1 MVIYSPL
8 GIQILDAPVTKEA
21 IIKYAL
27 MGDYYIELPFNQ
39 LQYIQIPQGS
49 YILYKGRKF
58 EIMATVYPEFDNKT
72 GGYKYTLKFEA
83 QQNHMKRFVC
93 FWLGGDNPEAVFHN
107 TTDLESFGA
116 LIVANMNKHLGVE
129 TWSVGTIDVENPKA
143 TKLVSFNGDKCWDIL
158 NTIAETFE
166 VEWWTEE
173 NGDLVSLNFGKLE
186 RGTPEEF
193 KRGDVV
199 KSIPAKKG
207 DDSSYGTRFYVFGST
222 RNLTSDYGQAPQGGE
237 TNHVSEIR
245 LRLPNGQRYIDAIPN
260 LDKSAIVEQVVFFDD
275 IYPKNTETITS
286 IETVDREIIEG
297 QTDKAYVMYCKD
309 TPFLPSDMIEGETL
323 GATFTSGS
331 LMGRDFELSIN
342 YKPETWK
349 PEDGFDKKFEI
360 IAQVETSGESQL
372 IVPNESLHPEPGD
385 TFVLTGV
392 KLPQQRIEEA
402 EEELLKA
409 GQAYAAKNSSDTDV
423 YTCETNPVYCT
434 VNDKNYNAGQAV
446 LLVDPRFGLDG
457 RLSRIQ
463 GYEKKLYNEY
473 IATYTIGDNTP
484 YSRIGS
490 IESDVKATLYSQ
502 RIGVTDSGAAI
513 YLITRYDST
522 AAEDYNAYSAK
533 RALWQFAN
541 KQFPDT
547 FKGKM
552 TFEDG
557 AQFGD
562 FATGITGIGGLI
574 DKKGNAEM
582 QSLKLRGFLEVP
594 ELRYNRVDITM
605 GDTWFAPSAGIIE
618 SVDTEAKTITLKLEE
633 GEIGSPRVGDICMGI
648 FHSSES
654 SDNATEDYD
663 DSKGNRRFAGF
674 ATCYFRI
681 TEELDTTTYK
691 TFKYQLR
698 PVSAAYPKQYH
709 PAPSMTFVG
718 YGSFSNEARQ
728 TSRYETRTYQRYLK
742 GVSDWEFISSN
753 IAAQYGDL
761 SNLSVFGIDMK
772 GYSAYLNNIYMS
784 GVIHQFTPGGE
795 EIPTINDR
803 GKWLASETYNKN
815 DEVYHNNAKWRCLV
829 DGTKSEPS
837 TSSEAWVLL
846 MHVPLSSVVP
856 IYKQQNEKPA
866 LPTGSTVPPDGW
878 SLEYPEGGDS
888 GASTDV
894 TNIIIDADNEGDVTQ
909 DGVFY
914 KLAGKGN
921 NSTVSCKIQF
931 DAISPGA
938 TLVLDITAYSEKGYD
953 KLAVGKINVQNVNTA
968 DSDTYEAEV
977 SGNGVS
983 TTVVVTAPSAGR
995 HFVNVVYSKD
1005 SSGDA
1010 NGDYGLFR
1018 IAYNTSKT
1026 IPLWVSFGSVIDGV
1040 VQSWSDP
1047 ARISGADGRP
1057 GTDGR
1062 PGVDGTDYEWIFTR
1076 TTSETAPATPA
1087 SQDEDDYLPDGWTD
1101 DAEGPDNTHPF
1112 EWTCKRSKV
1121 NGHWGDFSTPS
1132 LWAKYSF
1139 NGEDGIDGEGVE
1151 YIFTRTKTDDPSDIP
1166 DVPRVAE
1173 YDNPPAPWTDDP
1185 MGVDDIYQ
1193 YEWVSKRIKVNGE
1206 WSAFSTPALWAKYSF
1221 DGTDGRPGVD
1231 GTDYEWIFTR
1241 TTSETAPATPASQDE
1256 DDYLPDGWT
1265 DDAEGPD
1272 NTHPFEWTCKRSK
1285 VNGHWGDFS
1294 TPSLW
1299 AKYSF
1304 NGEDG
1309 IDGEGVEYIF
1319 TRTKTDDPS
1328 DIPDVPRVA
1337 EYDNPPAPWTDDPMG
1352 VDDIYQYEWVSK
1364 RIKVNGEW
1372 SAFST
1377 PALWA
1382 KYSFD
1387 GTDGRPGDWTSYVFK
1402 KSIDKPGTP
1411 ISTKP
1416 IPDGWEDAPSG
1427 DGIWWMSKATINGST
1442 GQASALTWSDPIKVT
1457 GEDGQPGPYTD
1468 FKYASSSDD
1477 SIGPDIESNVRE
1489 PDGWYDN
1496 PPALSS
1502 GEYLWM
1508 TKAQVDANDELV
1520 EPWSDPV
1527 RISGEQGKPG
1537 DKGDPGYQGCIIR
1550 LTEWVSGV
1558 EYRNDADLE
1567 SDSLRY
1573 IDIVTVYE
1581 NNRQLKFQC
1590 RQTHTSS
1597 NSNKPSGGTTSTYWQ
1612 QLNDMVPIYTPLLF
1626 AENAVINFLQG
1637 MEFVVHNSKTDI
1649 SENTIIAGLVG
1660 GDIPLFVGSNTPDN
1674 APFRVAKDGSFT
1686 ATKANITGTIE
1697 AKEGKIGGFTLR
1709 SPSNPLIDAT
1719 LECHT
1724 FDESQRNIINGQSGD
1739 FTQRHTY
1746 VLQSGFITSRGSING
1761 SIDDR
1766 VVMSPTTEYGG
1777 WPLSK
1782 NGSYNISAS
1791 IYAQSTSLSR
1801 PSWSSNIAL
1810 MLGAGPMP
1818 SSVPQLNDGNYALC
1832 MPMGITAGLRL
1843 YNRKISSDV
1852 TLDYMDCFVTVDS
1865 DGGKRTITLPYNPQ
1879 DGQLYYIRN
1888 IGTKG
1893 VQLNGNGKR
1902 IAIHTQGAWVNSDSW
1917 TDRESRNLIYCASIG
1932 CWVMFK

>member
-309 TPFLPSDMIEGETL
+309 SPFLPSDMIEGETL

-331 LMGRDFELSIN
+331 LMGRNFELSIN

-446 LLVDPRFGLDG
+446 LLVDPRFGLNG

-728 TSRYETRTYQRYLK
+728 TSRYETRKYQRYLK

-846 MHVPLSSVVP
+846 MQVPLSSVVP
-856 IYKQQNEKPA
+856 VYKQQNEKPA

-931 DAISPGA
+931 DALSAGA
-938 TLVLDITAYSEKGYD
+938 TLVLDITAYSEEGND

-968 DSDTYEAEV
+968 NSDTYEAEV

-1221 DGTDGRPGVD
+1221 DGTDGRPG
-1231 GTDYEWIFTR
+1231 
-1241 TTSETAPATPASQDE
+1241 
-1256 DDYLPDGWT
+1256 
-1265 DDAEGPD
+1265 
-1272 NTHPFEWTCKRSK
+1272 
-1285 VNGHWGDFS
+1285 
-1294 TPSLW
+1294 
-1299 AKYSF
+1299 
-1304 NGEDG
+1304 
-1309 IDGEGVEYIF
+1309 
-1319 TRTKTDDPS
+1319 
-1328 DIPDVPRVA
+1328 
-1337 EYDNPPAPWTDDPMG
+1337 
-1352 VDDIYQYEWVSK
+1352 
-1364 RIKVNGEW
+1364 
-1372 SAFST
+1372 
-1377 PALWA
+1377 
-1382 KYSFD
+1382 
-1387 GTDGRPGDWTSYVFK
+1387 DWTSYVFK
-1402 KSIDKPGTP
+1402 KSIDKPGAP

-1457 GEDGQPGPYTD
+1457 GEDGQLGPYID

-1508 TKAQVDANDELV
+1508 TKAQIDANDELV

-1686 ATKANITGTIE
+1686 ATKANIIGRIE
-1697 AKEGKIGGFTLR
+1697 ATSGKIGNFTIDNDYWLQSSL
-1709 SPSNPLIDAT
+1709 SPSSGKDCSLFMSAARITLENIDDNYKNTFDVSAYPTSTMGAVNHSVLTVNTNRKSSQDINYYNIGIDISAEGSFGTNPLNPSTKCGNHA
-1719 LECHT
+1719 LYL
-1724 FDESQRNIINGQSGD
+1724 RKGD
-1739 FTQRHTY
+1739 
-1746 VLQSGFITSRGSING
+1746 V
-1761 SIDDR
+1761 
-1766 VVMSPTTEYGG
+1766 
-1777 WPLSK
+1777 
-1782 NGSYNISAS
+1782 
-1791 IYAQSTSLSR
+1791 
-1801 PSWSSNIAL
+1801 
-1810 MLGAGPMP
+1810 
-1818 SSVPQLNDGNYALC
+1818 C
-1832 MPMGITAGLRL
+1832 GLRL

-1852 TLDYMDCFVTVDS
+1852 TLDDMDCFVTVDS

-1893 VQLNGNGKR
+1893 VQLNGNGKQ
-1902 IAIHTQGAWVNSDSW
+1902 IALHTQGAWVNSDSW
-1917 TDRESRNLIYCASIG
+1917 TDRESRNLIYCASVG

>member
-446 LLVDPRFGLDG
+446 LLVDPRFGLNG

-681 TEELDTTTYK
+681 TEVLDTTTYK

-846 MHVPLSSVVP
+846 MQVPLSSVVP
-856 IYKQQNEKPA
+856 VYKQQNEKPA

-931 DAISPGA
+931 DALSAGA
-938 TLVLDITAYSEKGYD
+938 TLVLDITAYSEEGYD

-1010 NGDYGLFR
+1010 NSDYGLFR

-1076 TTSETAPATPA
+1076 TTSETAPATPT

-1173 YDNPPAPWTDDP
+1173 YDT
-1185 MGVDDIYQ
+1185 
-1193 YEWVSKRIKVNGE
+1193 
-1206 WSAFSTPALWAKYSF
+1206 
-1221 DGTDGRPGVD
+1221 
-1231 GTDYEWIFTR
+1231 
-1241 TTSETAPATPASQDE
+1241 
-1256 DDYLPDGWT
+1256 
-1265 DDAEGPD
+1265 
-1272 NTHPFEWTCKRSK
+1272 
-1285 VNGHWGDFS
+1285 
-1294 TPSLW
+1294 
-1299 AKYSF
+1299 
-1304 NGEDG
+1304 
-1309 IDGEGVEYIF
+1309 
-1319 TRTKTDDPS
+1319 
-1328 DIPDVPRVA
+1328 
-1337 EYDNPPAPWTDDPMG
+1337 PPAPWTDDPMG

-1402 KSIDKPGTP
+1402 KSIDKPGAP

-1457 GEDGQPGPYTD
+1457 GEDGQLGPYID

-1508 TKAQVDANDELV
+1508 TKAQIDANDELV

-1893 VQLNGNGKR
+1893 VRLNGNGKQ

-1917 TDRESRNLIYCASIG
+1917 TDRESRNLIYCASAG

>member
-846 MHVPLSSVVP
+846 MQVPLSSVVP
-856 IYKQQNEKPA
+856 VYKQQNEKPA

-931 DAISPGA
+931 DALSAGA
-938 TLVLDITAYSEKGYD
+938 TLVLDITAYSEEGYD

-1221 DGTDGRPGVD
+1221 DGTDGRPG
-1231 GTDYEWIFTR
+1231 
-1241 TTSETAPATPASQDE
+1241 
-1256 DDYLPDGWT
+1256 
-1265 DDAEGPD
+1265 
-1272 NTHPFEWTCKRSK
+1272 
-1285 VNGHWGDFS
+1285 
-1294 TPSLW
+1294 
-1299 AKYSF
+1299 
-1304 NGEDG
+1304 
-1309 IDGEGVEYIF
+1309 
-1319 TRTKTDDPS
+1319 
-1328 DIPDVPRVA
+1328 
-1337 EYDNPPAPWTDDPMG
+1337 
-1352 VDDIYQYEWVSK
+1352 
-1364 RIKVNGEW
+1364 
-1372 SAFST
+1372 
-1377 PALWA
+1377 
-1382 KYSFD
+1382 
-1387 GTDGRPGDWTSYVFK
+1387 DWTSYVFK
-1402 KSIDKPGTP
+1402 KSIDKPGAP

-1457 GEDGQPGPYTD
+1457 GEDGQLGPYID

-1508 TKAQVDANDELV
+1508 TKAQIDANDELV

-1686 ATKANITGTIE
+1686 ATKANIIGRIE
-1697 AKEGKIGGFTLR
+1697 ATSGKIGNFTIDNDYWLQSSL
-1709 SPSNPLIDAT
+1709 SPSSGKDCSLFMSAARITLENIDDNYKNTFDVSAYPTSTMGAVNHSVLTVNTNRKSSQDINYYNIGIYISAEGSFGTNPLNPSTKCGNHA
-1719 LECHT
+1719 LYL
-1724 FDESQRNIINGQSGD
+1724 RKGD
-1739 FTQRHTY
+1739 
-1746 VLQSGFITSRGSING
+1746 V
-1761 SIDDR
+1761 
-1766 VVMSPTTEYGG
+1766 
-1777 WPLSK
+1777 
-1782 NGSYNISAS
+1782 
-1791 IYAQSTSLSR
+1791 
-1801 PSWSSNIAL
+1801 
-1810 MLGAGPMP
+1810 
-1818 SSVPQLNDGNYALC
+1818 C
-1832 MPMGITAGLRL
+1832 GLRL
-1843 YNRKISSDV
+1843 YNRKISSNV
-1852 TLDYMDCFVTVDS
+1852 TLDDMDCFVMVDS

-1893 VQLNGNGKR
+1893 VQLNGNGKQ
-1902 IAIHTQGAWVNSDSW
+1902 IAIHTQGAWVYSDSW
-1917 TDRESRNLIYCASIG
+1917 TDRESRNLIYCASVG

>member
-21 IIKYAL
+21 VIKYAL
-27 MGDYYIELPFNQ
+27 MSDYYIEFPFNQ

-58 EIMATVYPEFDNKT
+58 EIMAPVYPEFDNKT

-107 TTDLESFGA
+107 TTALESFGA

-129 TWSVGTIDVENPKA
+129 NWSVGTIDIENPKA

-309 TPFLPSDMIEGETL
+309 SPFLPSDMIEGETL

-331 LMGRDFELSIN
+331 LMGRNFELSIN
-342 YKPETWK
+342 YKPETWN

-372 IVPNESLHPEPGD
+372 IIPNESLHPEPGD

-409 GQAYAAKNSSDTDV
+409 GKAYAAKNSSDTDV

-434 VNDKNYNAGQAV
+434 VNKKNYDAGQAV
-446 LLVDPRFGLDG
+446 LLVDPRFGLNG

-681 TEELDTTTYK
+681 TEELGTTTYK

-698 PVSAAYPKQYH
+698 PVSAAYTKQYH

-1221 DGTDGRPGVD
+1221 DGTDGRPG
-1231 GTDYEWIFTR
+1231 
-1241 TTSETAPATPASQDE
+1241 
-1256 DDYLPDGWT
+1256 
-1265 DDAEGPD
+1265 
-1272 NTHPFEWTCKRSK
+1272 
-1285 VNGHWGDFS
+1285 
-1294 TPSLW
+1294 
-1299 AKYSF
+1299 
-1304 NGEDG
+1304 
-1309 IDGEGVEYIF
+1309 
-1319 TRTKTDDPS
+1319 
-1328 DIPDVPRVA
+1328 
-1337 EYDNPPAPWTDDPMG
+1337 
-1352 VDDIYQYEWVSK
+1352 
-1364 RIKVNGEW
+1364 
-1372 SAFST
+1372 
-1377 PALWA
+1377 
-1382 KYSFD
+1382 
-1387 GTDGRPGDWTSYVFK
+1387 DWTSYVFK
-1402 KSIDKPGTP
+1402 KSIDKPGAP

-1442 GQASALTWSDPIKVT
+1442 RQASALTWSDPIKVT
-1457 GEDGQPGPYTD
+1457 GEDGQLGPYID

-1502 GEYLWM
+1502 GKYLWM
-1508 TKAQVDANDELV
+1508 TKAQIDANDELV

-1686 ATKANITGTIE
+1686 ATKANIIGRIE
-1697 AKEGKIGGFTLR
+1697 ATSGKIGNFTIDNDYWLQSSL
-1709 SPSNPLIDAT
+1709 SPSSGKDCSLFMSAARITLENIDDNYKNTFDVSAYPTSTMGAVNHSVLTVNTNRKSSQDINYYNIGIDISAEGSFGTNPLNPSTKCGNHA
-1719 LECHT
+1719 LYL
-1724 FDESQRNIINGQSGD
+1724 RKGD
-1739 FTQRHTY
+1739 
-1746 VLQSGFITSRGSING
+1746 V
-1761 SIDDR
+1761 
-1766 VVMSPTTEYGG
+1766 
-1777 WPLSK
+1777 
-1782 NGSYNISAS
+1782 
-1791 IYAQSTSLSR
+1791 
-1801 PSWSSNIAL
+1801 
-1810 MLGAGPMP
+1810 
-1818 SSVPQLNDGNYALC
+1818 C
-1832 MPMGITAGLRL
+1832 GLRL
-1843 YNRKISSDV
+1843 YNRKISSNV
-1852 TLDYMDCFVTVDS
+1852 TLDDMDCFVVVDS
-1865 DGGKRTITLPYNPQ
+1865 DGRKRTITLPYNPQ

-1893 VQLNGNGKR
+1893 VQLNGNGKQ

-1917 TDRESRNLIYCASIG
+1917 TDRESRNLIYCASVG

>member
-846 MHVPLSSVVP
+846 MQVPLSSVVP
-856 IYKQQNEKPA
+856 VYKQQNEKPA

-931 DAISPGA
+931 DALSAGA
-938 TLVLDITAYSEKGYD
+938 TLVLDITAYSEEGYD

-1076 TTSETAPATPA
+1076 TTSETAPATP
-1087 SQDEDDYLPDGWTD
+1087 T
-1101 DAEGPDNTHPF
+1101 
-1112 EWTCKRSKV
+1112 
-1121 NGHWGDFSTPS
+1121 
-1132 LWAKYSF
+1132 
-1139 NGEDGIDGEGVE
+1139 
-1151 YIFTRTKTDDPSDIP
+1151 
-1166 DVPRVAE
+1166 
-1173 YDNPPAPWTDDP
+1173 
-1185 MGVDDIYQ
+1185 
-1193 YEWVSKRIKVNGE
+1193 
-1206 WSAFSTPALWAKYSF
+1206 
-1221 DGTDGRPGVD
+1221 
-1231 GTDYEWIFTR
+1231 
-1241 TTSETAPATPASQDE
+1241 SQDE

-1686 ATKANITGTIE
+1686 ATKANIIGRIE
-1697 AKEGKIGGFTLR
+1697 ATSGKIGNFTIDNDYWLQSSL
-1709 SPSNPLIDAT
+1709 SPSSGKDCSLFMSAARITLENIDDNYKNTFDVSAYPTSTMGAVNHSVLTVNTNRKSSQDINYYNIGIYISAEGSFGTNPLNPSTKCGNHA
-1719 LECHT
+1719 LYL
-1724 FDESQRNIINGQSGD
+1724 RKGD
-1739 FTQRHTY
+1739 
-1746 VLQSGFITSRGSING
+1746 V
-1761 SIDDR
+1761 
-1766 VVMSPTTEYGG
+1766 
-1777 WPLSK
+1777 
-1782 NGSYNISAS
+1782 
-1791 IYAQSTSLSR
+1791 
-1801 PSWSSNIAL
+1801 
-1810 MLGAGPMP
+1810 
-1818 SSVPQLNDGNYALC
+1818 C
-1832 MPMGITAGLRL
+1832 GLRL
-1843 YNRKISSDV
+1843 YNRKISSNV
-1852 TLDYMDCFVTVDS
+1852 TLDDMDCFVTVDS

-1893 VQLNGNGKR
+1893 VQLNGNGKQ

>member
-27 MGDYYIELPFNQ
+27 MSDYYIEFPFNQ

-58 EIMATVYPEFDNKT
+58 EIMAPVYPEFDNKT

-107 TTDLESFGA
+107 TTALESFGA

-309 TPFLPSDMIEGETL
+309 SPFLPSDMIEGETL

-331 LMGRDFELSIN
+331 LMGRNFELSIN
-342 YKPETWK
+342 YKPETWN

-372 IVPNESLHPEPGD
+372 IIPNESLHPEPGD

-409 GQAYAAKNSSDTDV
+409 GKAYAAKNSSDTDV

-434 VNDKNYNAGQAV
+434 VNKKNYDAGQAV
-446 LLVDPRFGLDG
+446 LLVDPRFGLNG

-681 TEELDTTTYK
+681 TEVLDTTTYK

-846 MHVPLSSVVP
+846 MQVPLSSVVP
-856 IYKQQNEKPA
+856 VYKQQNEKPA

-931 DAISPGA
+931 DALSAGA

-1062 PGVDGTDYEWIFTR
+1062 PGLDGTDYEWIFTR

-1185 MGVDDIYQ
+1185 VGVDSEYQ
-1193 YEWVSKRIKVNGE
+1193 YEWVSKRTKVDGD
-1206 WSAFSTPALWAKYSF
+1206 WGAFSTPALWAKYSF
-1221 DGTDGRPGVD
+1221 DG
-1231 GTDYEWIFTR
+1231 I
-1241 TTSETAPATPASQDE
+1241 
-1256 DDYLPDGWT
+1256 
-1265 DDAEGPD
+1265 
-1272 NTHPFEWTCKRSK
+1272 
-1285 VNGHWGDFS
+1285 
-1294 TPSLW
+1294 
-1299 AKYSF
+1299 
-1304 NGEDG
+1304 
-1309 IDGEGVEYIF
+1309 
-1319 TRTKTDDPS
+1319 
-1328 DIPDVPRVA
+1328 
-1337 EYDNPPAPWTDDPMG
+1337 
-1352 VDDIYQYEWVSK
+1352 
-1364 RIKVNGEW
+1364 
-1372 SAFST
+1372 
-1377 PALWA
+1377 
-1382 KYSFD
+1382 
-1387 GTDGRPGDWTSYVFK
+1387 PGDWTSYVFK
-1402 KSIDKPGTP
+1402 KSIDKPGAP

-1457 GEDGQPGPYTD
+1457 GEDGQLGPYID

-1508 TKAQVDANDELV
+1508 TKAQIDANDELV

-1686 ATKANITGTIE
+1686 ATKANIIGRIE
-1697 AKEGKIGGFTLR
+1697 ATSGKIGNFTIDNDYWLQSSL
-1709 SPSNPLIDAT
+1709 SPSSGKDCSLFMSAARITLENIDDNYKNTFDVSAYPTSTMGAVNHSVLTVNTNRKSSQDINFNYYNIGIDISAEGSFGTNPLNPSTKCGNHA
-1719 LECHT
+1719 LYL
-1724 FDESQRNIINGQSGD
+1724 RKGD
-1739 FTQRHTY
+1739 
-1746 VLQSGFITSRGSING
+1746 V
-1761 SIDDR
+1761 
-1766 VVMSPTTEYGG
+1766 
-1777 WPLSK
+1777 
-1782 NGSYNISAS
+1782 
-1791 IYAQSTSLSR
+1791 
-1801 PSWSSNIAL
+1801 
-1810 MLGAGPMP
+1810 
-1818 SSVPQLNDGNYALC
+1818 C
-1832 MPMGITAGLRL
+1832 GLRL
-1843 YNRKISSDV
+1843 YNRKISSNV
-1852 TLDYMDCFVTVDS
+1852 TLDDMDCFVTVDS

-1893 VQLNGNGKR
+1893 VQLNGNGKK
-1902 IAIHTQGAWVNSDSW
+1902 IAIYTQGAWVNSDSW
-1917 TDRESRNLIYCASIG
+1917 TDRESRNLIYCASVG

>member
-309 TPFLPSDMIEGETL
+309 SPFLPSDMIEGETL

-331 LMGRDFELSIN
+331 LMGRNFELSIN

-446 LLVDPRFGLDG
+446 LLVDPRFGLNG

-728 TSRYETRTYQRYLK
+728 TSRYETRKYQRYLK

-846 MHVPLSSVVP
+846 MQVPLSSVVP
-856 IYKQQNEKPA
+856 VYKQQNEKPA

-931 DAISPGA
+931 DALSAGA
-938 TLVLDITAYSEKGYD
+938 TLVLDITAYSEEGYD

-1221 DGTDGRPGVD
+1221 DGTDGRPG
-1231 GTDYEWIFTR
+1231 
-1241 TTSETAPATPASQDE
+1241 
-1256 DDYLPDGWT
+1256 
-1265 DDAEGPD
+1265 
-1272 NTHPFEWTCKRSK
+1272 
-1285 VNGHWGDFS
+1285 
-1294 TPSLW
+1294 
-1299 AKYSF
+1299 
-1304 NGEDG
+1304 
-1309 IDGEGVEYIF
+1309 
-1319 TRTKTDDPS
+1319 
-1328 DIPDVPRVA
+1328 
-1337 EYDNPPAPWTDDPMG
+1337 
-1352 VDDIYQYEWVSK
+1352 
-1364 RIKVNGEW
+1364 
-1372 SAFST
+1372 
-1377 PALWA
+1377 
-1382 KYSFD
+1382 
-1387 GTDGRPGDWTSYVFK
+1387 DWTSYVFK
-1402 KSIDKPGTP
+1402 KSIDKPGAP

-1457 GEDGQPGPYTD
+1457 GEDGQLGPYID

-1508 TKAQVDANDELV
+1508 TKAQIDANDELV

-1686 ATKANITGTIE
+1686 ATKANIIGRIE
-1697 AKEGKIGGFTLR
+1697 ATSGKIGNFTIDNDYWLQSSL
-1709 SPSNPLIDAT
+1709 SPSSGKDCSLFMSAARITLENIDDNYKNTFDVSAYPTSTMGAVNHSVLTVNTNRKSSQDINYYNIGIAISAEGSFGTNPLNPSTKCGNHA
-1719 LECHT
+1719 LYL
-1724 FDESQRNIINGQSGD
+1724 RKGD
-1739 FTQRHTY
+1739 
-1746 VLQSGFITSRGSING
+1746 V
-1761 SIDDR
+1761 
-1766 VVMSPTTEYGG
+1766 
-1777 WPLSK
+1777 
-1782 NGSYNISAS
+1782 
-1791 IYAQSTSLSR
+1791 
-1801 PSWSSNIAL
+1801 
-1810 MLGAGPMP
+1810 
-1818 SSVPQLNDGNYALC
+1818 C
-1832 MPMGITAGLRL
+1832 GLRL

-1852 TLDYMDCFVTVDS
+1852 TLDDMDCFVTVDS

-1893 VQLNGNGKR
+1893 VQLNGNGKQ
-1902 IAIHTQGAWVNSDSW
+1902 IALHTQGAWVNSDSW
-1917 TDRESRNLIYCASIG
+1917 TDRESRNLIYCASVG

>member
-27 MGDYYIELPFNQ
+27 MSDYYIELPFNQ

-58 EIMATVYPEFDNKT
+58 EIMAPVYPEFDNKT
-72 GGYKYTLKFEA
+72 GGYKYALKFEA

-107 TTDLESFGA
+107 TTDLESFGV
-116 LIVANMNKHLGVE
+116 LIVANMNKHLDVE
-129 TWSVGTIDVENPKA
+129 NWSVGTIDVENPKA

-309 TPFLPSDMIEGETL
+309 APFLPSDMIEGETL

-372 IVPNESLHPEPGD
+372 IIPNESLHPEPGD

-446 LLVDPRFGLDG
+446 LLVDPRFGLNG

-663 DSKGNRRFAGF
+663 DSKGNRRFSGF

-698 PVSAAYPKQYH
+698 PASAAYPKQYH
-709 PAPSMTFVG
+709 PTPSMTFVG

-856 IYKQQNEKPA
+856 VYKQQNEKPA
-866 LPTGSTVPPDGW
+866 LPTGTTIPPDGW

-894 TNIIIDADNEGDVTQ
+894 TDIIIDADNEGDVAQ
-909 DGVFY
+909 DGAFY
-914 KLAGKGN
+914 KLAGKGD
-921 NSTVSCKIQF
+921 NSTASCKIQF
-931 DAISPGA
+931 DALSAGE
-938 TLVLDITAYSEKGYD
+938 TLVLDITAYSEEGYD
-953 KLAVGKINVQNVNTA
+953 RLIVGKINVQDVNKA
-968 DSDTYEAEV
+968 DSNTFEAYV

-983 TTVVVTAPSAGR
+983 STVVITAPSAGR
-995 HFVNVVYSKD
+995 HFVKVVYTKD

-1047 ARISGADGRP
+1047 ARISGTDGRP
-1057 GTDGR
+1057 GIDGK
-1062 PGVDGTDYEWIFTR
+1062 PGVDGTDYEWVFTR
-1076 TTSETAPATPA
+1076 TTSEAAPDTPT
-1087 SQDEDDYLPDGWTD
+1087 SQDEDDYIPDGWTD

-1112 EWTCKRSKV
+1112 EWTCKRIKI
-1121 NGHWGDFSTPS
+1121 NGHWGDFSAPS

-1139 NGEDGIDGEGVE
+1139 NGEDGVDGEGVE
-1151 YIFTRTKTDDPSDIP
+1151 YIFTRTETDNPDAIPS
-1166 DVPRVAE
+1166 VPTNAE

-1221 DGTDGRPGVD
+1221 DGTDGKPGVD
-1231 GTDYEWIFTR
+1231 G
-1241 TTSETAPATPASQDE
+1241 
-1256 DDYLPDGWT
+1256 
-1265 DDAEGPD
+1265 
-1272 NTHPFEWTCKRSK
+1272 K
-1285 VNGHWGDFS
+1285 
-1294 TPSLW
+1294 
-1299 AKYSF
+1299 
-1304 NGEDG
+1304 
-1309 IDGEGVEYIF
+1309 
-1319 TRTKTDDPS
+1319 
-1328 DIPDVPRVA
+1328 
-1337 EYDNPPAPWTDDPMG
+1337 
-1352 VDDIYQYEWVSK
+1352 
-1364 RIKVNGEW
+1364 
-1372 SAFST
+1372 
-1377 PALWA
+1377 
-1382 KYSFD
+1382 
-1387 GTDGRPGDWTSYVFK
+1387 PGDWTSYVFK
-1402 KSIDKPGTP
+1402 ESSEKPGAP

-1416 IPDGWEDAPSG
+1416 IPDGWVDAPTGS
-1427 DGIWWMSKATINGST
+1427 GIWWMSKATINGST

-1457 GEDGQPGPYTD
+1457 GEDGQPGPYID

-1508 TKAQVDANDELV
+1508 TKAQIDANDELV

-1527 RISGEQGKPG
+1527 RISGEDGKPG

-1567 SDSLRY
+1567 SDGLRY

-1581 NNRQLKFQC
+1581 NNQQLKFQC

-1686 ATKANITGTIE
+1686 ATKANIIGRIE
-1697 AKEGKIGGFTLR
+1697 ATSGKIGNFTIDNDYWLQSSL
-1709 SPSNPLIDAT
+1709 SPSSGKDCSLFMSAARITLENIDDNYKNTFDVSAYPTSTMGAVNHSVLTVNTNRKSSQDINYYNIGIDISAEGSFGTNPLNPSTKCGNHA
-1719 LECHT
+1719 LYL
-1724 FDESQRNIINGQSGD
+1724 RKGD
-1739 FTQRHTY
+1739 
-1746 VLQSGFITSRGSING
+1746 V
-1761 SIDDR
+1761 
-1766 VVMSPTTEYGG
+1766 
-1777 WPLSK
+1777 
-1782 NGSYNISAS
+1782 
-1791 IYAQSTSLSR
+1791 
-1801 PSWSSNIAL
+1801 
-1810 MLGAGPMP
+1810 
-1818 SSVPQLNDGNYALC
+1818 C
-1832 MPMGITAGLRL
+1832 GLRL

-1852 TLDYMDCFVTVDS
+1852 TLDDMDCFVTVDS

-1893 VQLNGNGKR
+1893 VQLNGNGKQ

-1917 TDRESRNLIYCASIG
+1917 TDRESRNLIYCASVG

>member
-681 TEELDTTTYK
+681 TEELGTTTYK

-698 PVSAAYPKQYH
+698 PVSAAYTKQYH

-1221 DGTDGRPGVD
+1221 DGTDGRPG
-1231 GTDYEWIFTR
+1231 
-1241 TTSETAPATPASQDE
+1241 
-1256 DDYLPDGWT
+1256 
-1265 DDAEGPD
+1265 
-1272 NTHPFEWTCKRSK
+1272 
-1285 VNGHWGDFS
+1285 
-1294 TPSLW
+1294 
-1299 AKYSF
+1299 
-1304 NGEDG
+1304 
-1309 IDGEGVEYIF
+1309 
-1319 TRTKTDDPS
+1319 
-1328 DIPDVPRVA
+1328 
-1337 EYDNPPAPWTDDPMG
+1337 
-1352 VDDIYQYEWVSK
+1352 
-1364 RIKVNGEW
+1364 
-1372 SAFST
+1372 
-1377 PALWA
+1377 
-1382 KYSFD
+1382 
-1387 GTDGRPGDWTSYVFK
+1387 DWTSYVFK

-1686 ATKANITGTIE
+1686 ATKANIIGRIE
-1697 AKEGKIGGFTLR
+1697 ATSGKIGNFTIDNDYWLQSSL
-1709 SPSNPLIDAT
+1709 SPSSGKDCSLFMSAARITLENIDDNYKNTFDVSAYPTSTMGAVNHSVLTVNTNRKSSQDINYYNIGIYISAEGSFGTNPLNPSTKCGNHA
-1719 LECHT
+1719 LYL
-1724 FDESQRNIINGQSGD
+1724 RKGD
-1739 FTQRHTY
+1739 
-1746 VLQSGFITSRGSING
+1746 V
-1761 SIDDR
+1761 
-1766 VVMSPTTEYGG
+1766 
-1777 WPLSK
+1777 
-1782 NGSYNISAS
+1782 
-1791 IYAQSTSLSR
+1791 
-1801 PSWSSNIAL
+1801 
-1810 MLGAGPMP
+1810 
-1818 SSVPQLNDGNYALC
+1818 C
-1832 MPMGITAGLRL
+1832 GLRL
-1843 YNRKISSDV
+1843 YNRKISSNV
-1852 TLDYMDCFVTVDS
+1852 TLDDMDCFVMVDS

-1893 VQLNGNGKR
+1893 VQLNGNGKQ

-1917 TDRESRNLIYCASIG
+1917 TDRESRNLIYCASVG

>member
-21 IIKYAL
+21 VIKYAL
-27 MGDYYIELPFNQ
+27 MSDYYIEFPFNQ

-58 EIMATVYPEFDNKT
+58 EIMAPVYPEFDNKT

-107 TTDLESFGA
+107 TTALESFGA

-129 TWSVGTIDVENPKA
+129 NWSVGTIDIENPKA

-409 GQAYAAKNSSDTDV
+409 GKAYAAKNSSDTDV

-434 VNDKNYNAGQAV
+434 VNKKNYDAGQAV
-446 LLVDPRFGLDG
+446 LLVDPRFGLNG

-681 TEELDTTTYK
+681 TEELGTTTYK

-698 PVSAAYPKQYH
+698 PVSAAYTKQYH

-1193 YEWVSKRIKVNGE
+1193 YEWVSKRIKVNG
-1206 WSAFSTPALWAKYSF
+1206 
-1221 DGTDGRPGVD
+1221 D
-1231 GTDYEWIFTR
+1231 
-1241 TTSETAPATPASQDE
+1241 
-1256 DDYLPDGWT
+1256 
-1265 DDAEGPD
+1265 
-1272 NTHPFEWTCKRSK
+1272 
-1285 VNGHWGDFS
+1285 
-1294 TPSLW
+1294 
-1299 AKYSF
+1299 
-1304 NGEDG
+1304 
-1309 IDGEGVEYIF
+1309 
-1319 TRTKTDDPS
+1319 
-1328 DIPDVPRVA
+1328 
-1337 EYDNPPAPWTDDPMG
+1337 
-1352 VDDIYQYEWVSK
+1352 
-1364 RIKVNGEW
+1364 W

-1402 KSIDKPGTP
+1402 KSIDKPGAP

-1457 GEDGQPGPYTD
+1457 GEDGQLGPYID

-1508 TKAQVDANDELV
+1508 TKAQIDANDELV
-1520 EPWSDPV
+1520 GPWSDPV

-1686 ATKANITGTIE
+1686 ATKANIIGRIE
-1697 AKEGKIGGFTLR
+1697 ATSGKIGNFTIDNDYWLQSSL
-1709 SPSNPLIDAT
+1709 SPSSGKDCSLFMSAARITLENIDDNYKNTFDVSAYPTSTMGAVNHSVLTVNTNRKSSQDINYYNIGIYISAEGSFGTNPLNPSTKCGNHA
-1719 LECHT
+1719 LYL
-1724 FDESQRNIINGQSGD
+1724 RKGD
-1739 FTQRHTY
+1739 
-1746 VLQSGFITSRGSING
+1746 V
-1761 SIDDR
+1761 
-1766 VVMSPTTEYGG
+1766 
-1777 WPLSK
+1777 
-1782 NGSYNISAS
+1782 
-1791 IYAQSTSLSR
+1791 
-1801 PSWSSNIAL
+1801 
-1810 MLGAGPMP
+1810 
-1818 SSVPQLNDGNYALC
+1818 C
-1832 MPMGITAGLRL
+1832 GLRL
-1843 YNRKISSDV
+1843 YNRKISSNV
-1852 TLDYMDCFVTVDS
+1852 TLDDMDCFVTVDS

-1893 VQLNGNGKR
+1893 VQLNGNGKQ

>member
-27 MGDYYIELPFNQ
+27 MSDYYIQLPFNQ

-58 EIMATVYPEFDNKT
+58 EIMAPVYPEFDNKT

-129 TWSVGTIDVENPKA
+129 NWSVGTIDIENPKA
-143 TKLVSFNGDKCWDIL
+143 TKLVSFNGDKCWGIL

-309 TPFLPSDMIEGETL
+309 SPFLPSDMIEGETL

-331 LMGRDFELSIN
+331 LMGRNFELSIN

-372 IVPNESLHPEPGD
+372 IIPNESLHPEPGD

-409 GQAYAAKNSSDTDV
+409 GKAYAAKNSSDTDV

-434 VNDKNYNAGQAV
+434 VNKKNYDAGQAV
-446 LLVDPRFGLDG
+446 LLVDPRFGLNG

-846 MHVPLSSVVP
+846 MQVPPSSVVP
-856 IYKQQNEKPA
+856 VYKQQNEKPA

-931 DAISPGA
+931 DALSAGA
-938 TLVLDITAYSEKGYD
+938 TLVLDITAYSEEGYD

-1057 GTDGR
+1057 
-1062 PGVDGTDYEWIFTR
+1062 
-1076 TTSETAPATPA
+1076 
-1087 SQDEDDYLPDGWTD
+1087 
-1101 DAEGPDNTHPF
+1101 
-1112 EWTCKRSKV
+1112 
-1121 NGHWGDFSTPS
+1121 
-1132 LWAKYSF
+1132 
-1139 NGEDGIDGEGVE
+1139 
-1151 YIFTRTKTDDPSDIP
+1151 
-1166 DVPRVAE
+1166 
-1173 YDNPPAPWTDDP
+1173 
-1185 MGVDDIYQ
+1185 
-1193 YEWVSKRIKVNGE
+1193 
-1206 WSAFSTPALWAKYSF
+1206 
-1221 DGTDGRPGVD
+1221 GTDGRPGVD

-1917 TDRESRNLIYCASIG
+1917 TDRESRNLIYCASVG

>member
-27 MGDYYIELPFNQ
+27 MSDYYIQLPFNQ

-58 EIMATVYPEFDNKT
+58 EIMAPVYPEFDNKT

-129 TWSVGTIDVENPKA
+129 NWSVGTIDIENPKA
-143 TKLVSFNGDKCWDIL
+143 TKLVSFNGDKCWGIL

-309 TPFLPSDMIEGETL
+309 SPFLPSDMIEGETL

-331 LMGRDFELSIN
+331 LMGRNFELSIN

-372 IVPNESLHPEPGD
+372 IIPNESLHPEPGD

-409 GQAYAAKNSSDTDV
+409 GKAYAAKNSSDTDV

-434 VNDKNYNAGQAV
+434 VNKKNYDAGQAV
-446 LLVDPRFGLDG
+446 LLVDPRFGLNG

-846 MHVPLSSVVP
+846 MQVPLSSVVP
-856 IYKQQNEKPA
+856 VYKQQNEKPA

-931 DAISPGA
+931 DALSAGA
-938 TLVLDITAYSEKGYD
+938 TLVLDITAYSEEGYD

-1221 DGTDGRPGVD
+1221 DGTDGRPG
-1231 GTDYEWIFTR
+1231 
-1241 TTSETAPATPASQDE
+1241 
-1256 DDYLPDGWT
+1256 
-1265 DDAEGPD
+1265 
-1272 NTHPFEWTCKRSK
+1272 
-1285 VNGHWGDFS
+1285 
-1294 TPSLW
+1294 
-1299 AKYSF
+1299 
-1304 NGEDG
+1304 
-1309 IDGEGVEYIF
+1309 
-1319 TRTKTDDPS
+1319 
-1328 DIPDVPRVA
+1328 
-1337 EYDNPPAPWTDDPMG
+1337 
-1352 VDDIYQYEWVSK
+1352 
-1364 RIKVNGEW
+1364 
-1372 SAFST
+1372 
-1377 PALWA
+1377 
-1382 KYSFD
+1382 
-1387 GTDGRPGDWTSYVFK
+1387 DWTSYVFK
-1402 KSIDKPGTP
+1402 KSIDKPGAP

-1457 GEDGQPGPYTD
+1457 GEDGQLGPYID

-1502 GEYLWM
+1502 GKYLWM
-1508 TKAQVDANDELV
+1508 TKAQIDANDELV

-1686 ATKANITGTIE
+1686 ATKANIIGRIE
-1697 AKEGKIGGFTLR
+1697 ATSGKIGNFTIDNDYWLQSSL
-1709 SPSNPLIDAT
+1709 SPSSGKDCSLFMSAARITLENIDDNYKNTFDVSAYPTSTMGAVNHSVLTVNTNRKSSQDINYYNIGIDISAEGSFGTNPLNPSTKCGNHA
-1719 LECHT
+1719 LYL
-1724 FDESQRNIINGQSGD
+1724 RKGD
-1739 FTQRHTY
+1739 
-1746 VLQSGFITSRGSING
+1746 V
-1761 SIDDR
+1761 
-1766 VVMSPTTEYGG
+1766 
-1777 WPLSK
+1777 
-1782 NGSYNISAS
+1782 
-1791 IYAQSTSLSR
+1791 
-1801 PSWSSNIAL
+1801 
-1810 MLGAGPMP
+1810 
-1818 SSVPQLNDGNYALC
+1818 C
-1832 MPMGITAGLRL
+1832 GLRL

-1852 TLDYMDCFVTVDS
+1852 TLDDMDCFVVVDS
-1865 DGGKRTITLPYNPQ
+1865 DGRKRTITLPYNPQ

-1893 VQLNGNGKR
+1893 VQLNGNGKQ
-1902 IAIHTQGAWVNSDSW
+1902 IAIHTQGAWVYSDSW

>member
-681 TEELDTTTYK
+681 TEELGTTTYK

-698 PVSAAYPKQYH
+698 PVSAAYTKQYH

-846 MHVPLSSVVP
+846 MQVPLSSVVP
-856 IYKQQNEKPA
+856 VYKQQNEKPA

-931 DAISPGA
+931 DALSAGA
-938 TLVLDITAYSEKGYD
+938 TLVLDITAYSEEGYD

-1057 GTDGR
+1057 
-1062 PGVDGTDYEWIFTR
+1062 
-1076 TTSETAPATPA
+1076 
-1087 SQDEDDYLPDGWTD
+1087 
-1101 DAEGPDNTHPF
+1101 
-1112 EWTCKRSKV
+1112 
-1121 NGHWGDFSTPS
+1121 
-1132 LWAKYSF
+1132 
-1139 NGEDGIDGEGVE
+1139 
-1151 YIFTRTKTDDPSDIP
+1151 
-1166 DVPRVAE
+1166 
-1173 YDNPPAPWTDDP
+1173 
-1185 MGVDDIYQ
+1185 
-1193 YEWVSKRIKVNGE
+1193 
-1206 WSAFSTPALWAKYSF
+1206 
-1221 DGTDGRPGVD
+1221 GTDGRPGVD

-1686 ATKANITGTIE
+1686 ATKANIIGRIE
-1697 AKEGKIGGFTLR
+1697 ATSGKIGNFTIDNDYWLQSSL
-1709 SPSNPLIDAT
+1709 SPSSGKDCSLFMSAARITLENIDDNYKNTFDVSAYPTSTMGAVNHSVLTVNTNRKSSQDINYYNIGIYISAEGSFGTNPLNPSTKCGNHA
-1719 LECHT
+1719 LYL
-1724 FDESQRNIINGQSGD
+1724 RKGD
-1739 FTQRHTY
+1739 
-1746 VLQSGFITSRGSING
+1746 V
-1761 SIDDR
+1761 
-1766 VVMSPTTEYGG
+1766 
-1777 WPLSK
+1777 
-1782 NGSYNISAS
+1782 
-1791 IYAQSTSLSR
+1791 
-1801 PSWSSNIAL
+1801 
-1810 MLGAGPMP
+1810 
-1818 SSVPQLNDGNYALC
+1818 C
-1832 MPMGITAGLRL
+1832 GLRL
-1843 YNRKISSDV
+1843 YNRKISSNV
-1852 TLDYMDCFVTVDS
+1852 TLDDMDCFVMVDS

-1893 VQLNGNGKR
+1893 VQLNGNGKQ

-1917 TDRESRNLIYCASIG
+1917 TDRESRNLIYCASVG

>member
-681 TEELDTTTYK
+681 TEELGTTTYK

-698 PVSAAYPKQYH
+698 PVSAAYTKQYH

-1221 DGTDGRPGVD
+1221 DGTDGRPG
-1231 GTDYEWIFTR
+1231 
-1241 TTSETAPATPASQDE
+1241 
-1256 DDYLPDGWT
+1256 
-1265 DDAEGPD
+1265 
-1272 NTHPFEWTCKRSK
+1272 
-1285 VNGHWGDFS
+1285 
-1294 TPSLW
+1294 
-1299 AKYSF
+1299 
-1304 NGEDG
+1304 
-1309 IDGEGVEYIF
+1309 
-1319 TRTKTDDPS
+1319 
-1328 DIPDVPRVA
+1328 
-1337 EYDNPPAPWTDDPMG
+1337 
-1352 VDDIYQYEWVSK
+1352 
-1364 RIKVNGEW
+1364 
-1372 SAFST
+1372 
-1377 PALWA
+1377 
-1382 KYSFD
+1382 
-1387 GTDGRPGDWTSYVFK
+1387 DWTSYVFK
-1402 KSIDKPGTP
+1402 KSIDKPGAP

-1457 GEDGQPGPYTD
+1457 GEDGQLGPYID

-1508 TKAQVDANDELV
+1508 TKAQIDANDELV

-1686 ATKANITGTIE
+1686 ATKANIIGRIE
-1697 AKEGKIGGFTLR
+1697 ATSGKIGNFTIDNDYWLQSSL
-1709 SPSNPLIDAT
+1709 SPSSGKDCSLFMSAARITLENIDNNYKNTFDVSAYPTATMGAVNHSVLTVNTNRKSSQYINYYNIGIDISAEGSFGTNPLNPSTKCGNHA
-1719 LECHT
+1719 LYL
-1724 FDESQRNIINGQSGD
+1724 RKGD
-1739 FTQRHTY
+1739 
-1746 VLQSGFITSRGSING
+1746 V
-1761 SIDDR
+1761 
-1766 VVMSPTTEYGG
+1766 
-1777 WPLSK
+1777 
-1782 NGSYNISAS
+1782 
-1791 IYAQSTSLSR
+1791 
-1801 PSWSSNIAL
+1801 
-1810 MLGAGPMP
+1810 
-1818 SSVPQLNDGNYALC
+1818 C
-1832 MPMGITAGLRL
+1832 GLRL

-1852 TLDYMDCFVTVDS
+1852 TLDDMDCFVTVDS

-1893 VQLNGNGKR
+1893 VQLNGNGKQ
-1902 IAIHTQGAWVNSDSW
+1902 IAIHTKGAWVNSDSW
-1917 TDRESRNLIYCASIG
+1917 TDRESRNLIYCASVG

>member
-856 IYKQQNEKPA
+856 VYKQQNEKPA

-931 DAISPGA
+931 DALSAGA
-938 TLVLDITAYSEKGYD
+938 TLVLDITAYSEEGYD

-1221 DGTDGRPGVD
+1221 DGTDGRPG
-1231 GTDYEWIFTR
+1231 
-1241 TTSETAPATPASQDE
+1241 
-1256 DDYLPDGWT
+1256 
-1265 DDAEGPD
+1265 
-1272 NTHPFEWTCKRSK
+1272 
-1285 VNGHWGDFS
+1285 
-1294 TPSLW
+1294 
-1299 AKYSF
+1299 
-1304 NGEDG
+1304 
-1309 IDGEGVEYIF
+1309 
-1319 TRTKTDDPS
+1319 
-1328 DIPDVPRVA
+1328 
-1337 EYDNPPAPWTDDPMG
+1337 
-1352 VDDIYQYEWVSK
+1352 
-1364 RIKVNGEW
+1364 
-1372 SAFST
+1372 
-1377 PALWA
+1377 
-1382 KYSFD
+1382 
-1387 GTDGRPGDWTSYVFK
+1387 DWTSYVFK
-1402 KSIDKPGTP
+1402 KSIDKPSTP

-1818 SSVPQLNDGNYALC
+1818 SSVPRLNDGNYALC

>member
-446 LLVDPRFGLDG
+446 LLVDPRFGLNG

-681 TEELDTTTYK
+681 TEVLDTTTYK

-846 MHVPLSSVVP
+846 MQVPLSSVVP
-856 IYKQQNEKPA
+856 VYKQQNEKPA

-931 DAISPGA
+931 DALSAGA
-938 TLVLDITAYSEKGYD
+938 TLVLDITAYSEEGYD

-1010 NGDYGLFR
+1010 NSDYGLFR

-1076 TTSETAPATPA
+1076 TTSETAPATP
-1087 SQDEDDYLPDGWTD
+1087 T
-1101 DAEGPDNTHPF
+1101 
-1112 EWTCKRSKV
+1112 
-1121 NGHWGDFSTPS
+1121 
-1132 LWAKYSF
+1132 
-1139 NGEDGIDGEGVE
+1139 
-1151 YIFTRTKTDDPSDIP
+1151 
-1166 DVPRVAE
+1166 
-1173 YDNPPAPWTDDP
+1173 
-1185 MGVDDIYQ
+1185 
-1193 YEWVSKRIKVNGE
+1193 
-1206 WSAFSTPALWAKYSF
+1206 
-1221 DGTDGRPGVD
+1221 
-1231 GTDYEWIFTR
+1231 
-1241 TTSETAPATPASQDE
+1241 SQDE

-1402 KSIDKPGTP
+1402 KSIDKPGAP

-1457 GEDGQPGPYTD
+1457 GEDGQLGPYID

-1508 TKAQVDANDELV
+1508 TKAQIDANDELV

-1697 AKEGKIGGFTLR
+1697 ATGGKIGNFTIDNDYWLQSVVGSSKHFISANRDYIQYGESSDARYRFIDFISTNASTSDPRPVAAIINMKENINSSNHNIGLKISVEGLYSNFHEAFSCGNHALFIAKGTTCGFRPYSRVVTAGDTTLR
-1709 SPSNPLIDAT
+1709 DMDT
-1719 LECHT
+1719 
-1724 FDESQRNIINGQSGD
+1724 
-1739 FTQRHTY
+1739 
-1746 VLQSGFITSRGSING
+1746 V
-1761 SIDDR
+1761 
-1766 VVMSPTTEYGG
+1766 
-1777 WPLSK
+1777 
-1782 NGSYNISAS
+1782 
-1791 IYAQSTSLSR
+1791 IYA
-1801 PSWSSNIAL
+1801 NIDN
-1810 MLGAGPMP
+1810 GD
-1818 SSVPQLNDGNYALC
+1818 VQL
-1832 MPMGITAGLRL
+1832 I
-1843 YNRKISSDV
+1843 
-1852 TLDYMDCFVTVDS
+1852 
-1865 DGGKRTITLPYNPQ
+1865 LPANPQ
-1879 DGQLYYIRN
+1879 DNQFYIVRKG
-1888 IGTKG
+1888 GTKG
-1893 VQLNGNGKR
+1893 YVTINGNGKQ
-1902 IAIHTQGAWVNSDSW
+1902 IADVNSNAWGTIFSW
-1917 TDRESRNLIYCASIG
+1917 QDRAARRYLYNKQNNFWIS
-1932 CWVMFK
+1932 W

>member
-309 TPFLPSDMIEGETL
+309 SPFLPSDMIEGETL

-331 LMGRDFELSIN
+331 LMGRNFELSIN

-446 LLVDPRFGLDG
+446 LLVDPRFGLNG

-681 TEELDTTTYK
+681 TEVLDTTTYK

-846 MHVPLSSVVP
+846 MQVPLSSVVP
-856 IYKQQNEKPA
+856 VYKQQNEKPA

-931 DAISPGA
+931 DALSAGA
-938 TLVLDITAYSEKGYD
+938 TLVLDITAYSEEGND

-968 DSDTYEAEV
+968 NSDTYEAEV

-1221 DGTDGRPGVD
+1221 DGTDGRPG
-1231 GTDYEWIFTR
+1231 
-1241 TTSETAPATPASQDE
+1241 
-1256 DDYLPDGWT
+1256 
-1265 DDAEGPD
+1265 
-1272 NTHPFEWTCKRSK
+1272 
-1285 VNGHWGDFS
+1285 
-1294 TPSLW
+1294 
-1299 AKYSF
+1299 
-1304 NGEDG
+1304 
-1309 IDGEGVEYIF
+1309 
-1319 TRTKTDDPS
+1319 
-1328 DIPDVPRVA
+1328 
-1337 EYDNPPAPWTDDPMG
+1337 
-1352 VDDIYQYEWVSK
+1352 
-1364 RIKVNGEW
+1364 
-1372 SAFST
+1372 
-1377 PALWA
+1377 
-1382 KYSFD
+1382 
-1387 GTDGRPGDWTSYVFK
+1387 DWTSYVFK
-1402 KSIDKPGTP
+1402 KSIDKPGAP

-1457 GEDGQPGPYTD
+1457 GEDGQLGPYID

-1508 TKAQVDANDELV
+1508 TKAQIDANDELV

-1686 ATKANITGTIE
+1686 ATKANIIGRIE
-1697 AKEGKIGGFTLR
+1697 ATSGKIGNFTIDNDYWLQSSL
-1709 SPSNPLIDAT
+1709 SPSSGKDCSLFMSAARITLENIDDNYKNTFDVSAYPTSTMGAVNHSVLTVNTNRKSSQDINYYNIGIDISAEGSFGTNPLNPSTKCGNHA
-1719 LECHT
+1719 LYL
-1724 FDESQRNIINGQSGD
+1724 RKGD
-1739 FTQRHTY
+1739 
-1746 VLQSGFITSRGSING
+1746 V
-1761 SIDDR
+1761 
-1766 VVMSPTTEYGG
+1766 
-1777 WPLSK
+1777 
-1782 NGSYNISAS
+1782 
-1791 IYAQSTSLSR
+1791 
-1801 PSWSSNIAL
+1801 
-1810 MLGAGPMP
+1810 
-1818 SSVPQLNDGNYALC
+1818 C
-1832 MPMGITAGLRL
+1832 GLRL

-1852 TLDYMDCFVTVDS
+1852 TLDDMDCFVMVDS

-1893 VQLNGNGKR
+1893 VQLNGNGKQ
-1902 IAIHTQGAWVNSDSW
+1902 IALHTQGAWVNSDSW
-1917 TDRESRNLIYCASIG
+1917 TDRESRNLIYCASVG

>member
-446 LLVDPRFGLDG
+446 LLVDPRFGLNG

-681 TEELDTTTYK
+681 TEVLDTTTYK

-846 MHVPLSSVVP
+846 MQVPLSSVVP
-856 IYKQQNEKPA
+856 VYKQQNEKPA

-931 DAISPGA
+931 DALSAGA
-938 TLVLDITAYSEKGYD
+938 TLVLDITAYSEEGYD

-968 DSDTYEAEV
+968 NSDTYEAEV

-1010 NGDYGLFR
+1010 NSDYGLFR

-1076 TTSETAPATPA
+1076 TTSETAPATP
-1087 SQDEDDYLPDGWTD
+1087 T
-1101 DAEGPDNTHPF
+1101 
-1112 EWTCKRSKV
+1112 
-1121 NGHWGDFSTPS
+1121 
-1132 LWAKYSF
+1132 
-1139 NGEDGIDGEGVE
+1139 
-1151 YIFTRTKTDDPSDIP
+1151 
-1166 DVPRVAE
+1166 
-1173 YDNPPAPWTDDP
+1173 
-1185 MGVDDIYQ
+1185 
-1193 YEWVSKRIKVNGE
+1193 
-1206 WSAFSTPALWAKYSF
+1206 
-1221 DGTDGRPGVD
+1221 
-1231 GTDYEWIFTR
+1231 
-1241 TTSETAPATPASQDE
+1241 SQDE

-1402 KSIDKPGTP
+1402 KSIDKPGAP

-1457 GEDGQPGPYTD
+1457 GEDGQLGPYID

-1508 TKAQVDANDELV
+1508 TKAQIDANDELV

-1686 ATKANITGTIE
+1686 ATKANIIGRIE
-1697 AKEGKIGGFTLR
+1697 ATSGKIGNFTIDNDYWLQSSL
-1709 SPSNPLIDAT
+1709 SPSSGKDCSLFMSAARITLENIDDNYKNTFDVSAYPTSTMGAVNHSVLTVNTNRKSSQDINYYNIGIYISAEGSFGTNPLNPSTKCGNHA
-1719 LECHT
+1719 LYL
-1724 FDESQRNIINGQSGD
+1724 RKGD
-1739 FTQRHTY
+1739 
-1746 VLQSGFITSRGSING
+1746 V
-1761 SIDDR
+1761 
-1766 VVMSPTTEYGG
+1766 
-1777 WPLSK
+1777 
-1782 NGSYNISAS
+1782 
-1791 IYAQSTSLSR
+1791 
-1801 PSWSSNIAL
+1801 
-1810 MLGAGPMP
+1810 
-1818 SSVPQLNDGNYALC
+1818 C
-1832 MPMGITAGLRL
+1832 GLRL
-1843 YNRKISSDV
+1843 YNRKISSNV
-1852 TLDYMDCFVTVDS
+1852 TLDDMDCFVTVDS

-1893 VQLNGNGKR
+1893 VQLNGNGKQ
-1902 IAIHTQGAWVNSDSW
+1902 IALHTQGAWVYSDSW
-1917 TDRESRNLIYCASIG
+1917 TDRESRNLIYCASAG

>member
-681 TEELDTTTYK
+681 TEELGTTTYK

-698 PVSAAYPKQYH
+698 PVSAAYTKQYH

-1221 DGTDGRPGVD
+1221 DGTDGRPG
-1231 GTDYEWIFTR
+1231 
-1241 TTSETAPATPASQDE
+1241 
-1256 DDYLPDGWT
+1256 
-1265 DDAEGPD
+1265 
-1272 NTHPFEWTCKRSK
+1272 
-1285 VNGHWGDFS
+1285 
-1294 TPSLW
+1294 
-1299 AKYSF
+1299 
-1304 NGEDG
+1304 
-1309 IDGEGVEYIF
+1309 
-1319 TRTKTDDPS
+1319 
-1328 DIPDVPRVA
+1328 
-1337 EYDNPPAPWTDDPMG
+1337 
-1352 VDDIYQYEWVSK
+1352 
-1364 RIKVNGEW
+1364 
-1372 SAFST
+1372 
-1377 PALWA
+1377 
-1382 KYSFD
+1382 
-1387 GTDGRPGDWTSYVFK
+1387 DWTSYVFK
-1402 KSIDKPGTP
+1402 KSIDKPGAP

-1457 GEDGQPGPYTD
+1457 GEDGQLGPYID

-1502 GEYLWM
+1502 GKYLWM
-1508 TKAQVDANDELV
+1508 TKAQIDANDELV

-1686 ATKANITGTIE
+1686 ATKANIIGRIE
-1697 AKEGKIGGFTLR
+1697 ATSGKIGNFTIDNDYWLQSSL
-1709 SPSNPLIDAT
+1709 SPSSGKDCSLFMSAARITLENIDDNYKNTFDVSAYPTSTMGAVNHSVLTVNTNRKSSRDINYYNIGIDISAEGSFGTNPLNPSTKCGNHA
-1719 LECHT
+1719 LYL
-1724 FDESQRNIINGQSGD
+1724 RKGD
-1739 FTQRHTY
+1739 
-1746 VLQSGFITSRGSING
+1746 V
-1761 SIDDR
+1761 
-1766 VVMSPTTEYGG
+1766 
-1777 WPLSK
+1777 
-1782 NGSYNISAS
+1782 
-1791 IYAQSTSLSR
+1791 
-1801 PSWSSNIAL
+1801 
-1810 MLGAGPMP
+1810 
-1818 SSVPQLNDGNYALC
+1818 C
-1832 MPMGITAGLRL
+1832 GLRL

-1852 TLDYMDCFVTVDS
+1852 TLDDMDCFVVVDS
-1865 DGGKRTITLPYNPQ
+1865 DGRKRTITLPYNPQ

-1893 VQLNGNGKR
+1893 VQLNGNGKQ
-1902 IAIHTQGAWVNSDSW
+1902 IAIHTQGAWVYSDSW
-1917 TDRESRNLIYCASIG
+1917 TDRESRNLIYCASVG

>member
-1 MVIYSPL
+1 M
-8 GIQILDAPVTKEA
+8 DAPVTKEA

-846 MHVPLSSVVP
+846 MQVPLSSVVP
-856 IYKQQNEKPA
+856 VYKQQNEKPA

-931 DAISPGA
+931 DALSAGA
-938 TLVLDITAYSEKGYD
+938 TLVLDITAYSEEGYD

-1076 TTSETAPATPA
+1076 TTSETAPATP
-1087 SQDEDDYLPDGWTD
+1087 T
-1101 DAEGPDNTHPF
+1101 
-1112 EWTCKRSKV
+1112 
-1121 NGHWGDFSTPS
+1121 
-1132 LWAKYSF
+1132 
-1139 NGEDGIDGEGVE
+1139 
-1151 YIFTRTKTDDPSDIP
+1151 
-1166 DVPRVAE
+1166 
-1173 YDNPPAPWTDDP
+1173 
-1185 MGVDDIYQ
+1185 
-1193 YEWVSKRIKVNGE
+1193 
-1206 WSAFSTPALWAKYSF
+1206 
-1221 DGTDGRPGVD
+1221 
-1231 GTDYEWIFTR
+1231 
-1241 TTSETAPATPASQDE
+1241 SQDE

-1686 ATKANITGTIE
+1686 ATKANIIGRIE
-1697 AKEGKIGGFTLR
+1697 ATSGKIGNFTIDNDYWLQSSL
-1709 SPSNPLIDAT
+1709 SPSSGKDCSLFMSAARITLENIDDNYKNTFDVSAYPTSTMGAVNHSVLTVNTNRKSSQDINYYNIGIYISAEGSFGTNPLNPSTKCGNHA
-1719 LECHT
+1719 LYL
-1724 FDESQRNIINGQSGD
+1724 RKGD
-1739 FTQRHTY
+1739 
-1746 VLQSGFITSRGSING
+1746 V
-1761 SIDDR
+1761 
-1766 VVMSPTTEYGG
+1766 
-1777 WPLSK
+1777 
-1782 NGSYNISAS
+1782 
-1791 IYAQSTSLSR
+1791 
-1801 PSWSSNIAL
+1801 
-1810 MLGAGPMP
+1810 
-1818 SSVPQLNDGNYALC
+1818 C
-1832 MPMGITAGLRL
+1832 GLRL
-1843 YNRKISSDV
+1843 YNRKISSNV
-1852 TLDYMDCFVTVDS
+1852 TLDDMDCFVTVDS

-1893 VQLNGNGKR
+1893 VQLNGNGKQ

>member
-21 IIKYAL
+21 VIKYAL
-27 MGDYYIELPFNQ
+27 MSDYYIEFPFNQ

-58 EIMATVYPEFDNKT
+58 EIMAPVYPEFDNKT

-107 TTDLESFGA
+107 TTALESFGA

-129 TWSVGTIDVENPKA
+129 NWSVGTIDIENPKA

-309 TPFLPSDMIEGETL
+309 SPFLPSDMIEGETL

-331 LMGRDFELSIN
+331 LMGRNFELSIN
-342 YKPETWK
+342 YKPETWN

-372 IVPNESLHPEPGD
+372 IIPNESLHPEPGD

-409 GQAYAAKNSSDTDV
+409 GKAYAAKNSSDTDV

-434 VNDKNYNAGQAV
+434 VNKKNYDAGQAV
-446 LLVDPRFGLDG
+446 LLVDPRFGLNG

-681 TEELDTTTYK
+681 TEELGTTTYK

-698 PVSAAYPKQYH
+698 PVSAAYTKQYH

-1221 DGTDGRPGVD
+1221 DGTDGRPG
-1231 GTDYEWIFTR
+1231 
-1241 TTSETAPATPASQDE
+1241 
-1256 DDYLPDGWT
+1256 
-1265 DDAEGPD
+1265 
-1272 NTHPFEWTCKRSK
+1272 
-1285 VNGHWGDFS
+1285 
-1294 TPSLW
+1294 
-1299 AKYSF
+1299 
-1304 NGEDG
+1304 
-1309 IDGEGVEYIF
+1309 
-1319 TRTKTDDPS
+1319 
-1328 DIPDVPRVA
+1328 
-1337 EYDNPPAPWTDDPMG
+1337 
-1352 VDDIYQYEWVSK
+1352 
-1364 RIKVNGEW
+1364 
-1372 SAFST
+1372 
-1377 PALWA
+1377 
-1382 KYSFD
+1382 
-1387 GTDGRPGDWTSYVFK
+1387 DWTSYVFK
-1402 KSIDKPGTP
+1402 KSIDKPGAP

-1457 GEDGQPGPYTD
+1457 GEDGQLGPYID

-1508 TKAQVDANDELV
+1508 TKAQIDANDELV

-1686 ATKANITGTIE
+1686 ATKANIIGRIE
-1697 AKEGKIGGFTLR
+1697 ATSGKIGNFTIDNDYWLQSSL
-1709 SPSNPLIDAT
+1709 SPSSGKDCSLFMSAARITLENIDDNYKNTFDVSAYPTSTMGAVNHSVLTVNTNRKSSQDINYYNIGIAISAEGSFGTNPLNPSTKCGNHA
-1719 LECHT
+1719 LYL
-1724 FDESQRNIINGQSGD
+1724 RKGD
-1739 FTQRHTY
+1739 
-1746 VLQSGFITSRGSING
+1746 V
-1761 SIDDR
+1761 
-1766 VVMSPTTEYGG
+1766 
-1777 WPLSK
+1777 
-1782 NGSYNISAS
+1782 
-1791 IYAQSTSLSR
+1791 
-1801 PSWSSNIAL
+1801 
-1810 MLGAGPMP
+1810 
-1818 SSVPQLNDGNYALC
+1818 C
-1832 MPMGITAGLRL
+1832 GLRL

-1852 TLDYMDCFVTVDS
+1852 TLDDMDCFVMVDS

-1893 VQLNGNGKR
+1893 VQLNGNGKK

-1917 TDRESRNLIYCASIG
+1917 TDRESRNLIYCASVG
-1932 CWVMFK
+1932 CWAMFK

>member
-21 IIKYAL
+21 VIKYAL
-27 MGDYYIELPFNQ
+27 MSDYYIEFPFNQ

-58 EIMATVYPEFDNKT
+58 EIMAPVYPEFDNKT

-107 TTDLESFGA
+107 TTALESFGA

-129 TWSVGTIDVENPKA
+129 NWSVGTIDIENPKA

-309 TPFLPSDMIEGETL
+309 SPFLPSDMIEGETL

-331 LMGRDFELSIN
+331 LMGRNFELSIN
-342 YKPETWK
+342 YKPETWN

-372 IVPNESLHPEPGD
+372 IIPNESLHPEPGD

-409 GQAYAAKNSSDTDV
+409 GKAYAAKNSSDTDV

-434 VNDKNYNAGQAV
+434 VNKKNYDAGQAV
-446 LLVDPRFGLDG
+446 LLVDPRFGLNG

-681 TEELDTTTYK
+681 TEVLDTTTYK

-846 MHVPLSSVVP
+846 MQVPLSSVVP
-856 IYKQQNEKPA
+856 VYKQQNEKPA

-931 DAISPGA
+931 DALSAGA
-938 TLVLDITAYSEKGYD
+938 TLVLDITAYSEEGYD

-1010 NGDYGLFR
+1010 NSDYGLFR

-1076 TTSETAPATPA
+1076 TTSETAPATP
-1087 SQDEDDYLPDGWTD
+1087 T
-1101 DAEGPDNTHPF
+1101 
-1112 EWTCKRSKV
+1112 
-1121 NGHWGDFSTPS
+1121 
-1132 LWAKYSF
+1132 
-1139 NGEDGIDGEGVE
+1139 
-1151 YIFTRTKTDDPSDIP
+1151 
-1166 DVPRVAE
+1166 
-1173 YDNPPAPWTDDP
+1173 
-1185 MGVDDIYQ
+1185 
-1193 YEWVSKRIKVNGE
+1193 
-1206 WSAFSTPALWAKYSF
+1206 
-1221 DGTDGRPGVD
+1221 
-1231 GTDYEWIFTR
+1231 
-1241 TTSETAPATPASQDE
+1241 SQDE

-1402 KSIDKPGTP
+1402 KSIDKPGAP

-1457 GEDGQPGPYTD
+1457 GEDGQLGPYID

-1508 TKAQVDANDELV
+1508 TKAQIDANDELV

-1686 ATKANITGTIE
+1686 ATKANIIGRIE
-1697 AKEGKIGGFTLR
+1697 ATSGKIGNFTIDNDYWLQSSL
-1709 SPSNPLIDAT
+1709 SPSSGKDCSLFMSAARITLENIDDNYKNTFDVSAYPTSTMGAVNHSVLTVNTNRKSSQDINYYNIGIDISAEGSFGTNPLNPRTKCGNHA
-1719 LECHT
+1719 LYL
-1724 FDESQRNIINGQSGD
+1724 RKGD
-1739 FTQRHTY
+1739 
-1746 VLQSGFITSRGSING
+1746 V
-1761 SIDDR
+1761 
-1766 VVMSPTTEYGG
+1766 
-1777 WPLSK
+1777 
-1782 NGSYNISAS
+1782 
-1791 IYAQSTSLSR
+1791 
-1801 PSWSSNIAL
+1801 
-1810 MLGAGPMP
+1810 
-1818 SSVPQLNDGNYALC
+1818 C
-1832 MPMGITAGLRL
+1832 GLRL
-1843 YNRKISSDV
+1843 YNRKISSNV
-1852 TLDYMDCFVTVDS
+1852 TLDDMDCFVMVDS

-1893 VQLNGNGKR
+1893 VQLNGNGKK

-1917 TDRESRNLIYCASIG
+1917 TDRESRNLIYCASVG

>member
-309 TPFLPSDMIEGETL
+309 SPFLPSDMIEGETL

-331 LMGRDFELSIN
+331 LMGRNFELSIN

-446 LLVDPRFGLDG
+446 LLVDPRFGLNG

-728 TSRYETRTYQRYLK
+728 TSRYETRKYQRYLK

-846 MHVPLSSVVP
+846 MQVPLSSVVP
-856 IYKQQNEKPA
+856 VYKQQNEKPA

-931 DAISPGA
+931 DALSAGA
-938 TLVLDITAYSEKGYD
+938 TLVLDITAYSEEGYD

-1221 DGTDGRPGVD
+1221 DGTDGRPG
-1231 GTDYEWIFTR
+1231 
-1241 TTSETAPATPASQDE
+1241 
-1256 DDYLPDGWT
+1256 
-1265 DDAEGPD
+1265 
-1272 NTHPFEWTCKRSK
+1272 
-1285 VNGHWGDFS
+1285 
-1294 TPSLW
+1294 
-1299 AKYSF
+1299 
-1304 NGEDG
+1304 
-1309 IDGEGVEYIF
+1309 
-1319 TRTKTDDPS
+1319 
-1328 DIPDVPRVA
+1328 
-1337 EYDNPPAPWTDDPMG
+1337 
-1352 VDDIYQYEWVSK
+1352 
-1364 RIKVNGEW
+1364 
-1372 SAFST
+1372 
-1377 PALWA
+1377 
-1382 KYSFD
+1382 
-1387 GTDGRPGDWTSYVFK
+1387 DWTSYVFK
-1402 KSIDKPGTP
+1402 KSIDKPGAP

-1457 GEDGQPGPYTD
+1457 GEDGQLGPYID

-1508 TKAQVDANDELV
+1508 TKAQIDANDELV

-1686 ATKANITGTIE
+1686 ATKANIIGRIE
-1697 AKEGKIGGFTLR
+1697 ATSGKIGNFTIDNDYWLQSSL
-1709 SPSNPLIDAT
+1709 SPSSGKDCSLFMSAARITLENIDDNYKNTFDVSAYPTSTMGAVNHSVLTVNTNRKSSQDINYYNIGIDISAEGSFGTNPLNPSTKCGNHA
-1719 LECHT
+1719 LYL
-1724 FDESQRNIINGQSGD
+1724 RKGD
-1739 FTQRHTY
+1739 
-1746 VLQSGFITSRGSING
+1746 V
-1761 SIDDR
+1761 
-1766 VVMSPTTEYGG
+1766 
-1777 WPLSK
+1777 
-1782 NGSYNISAS
+1782 
-1791 IYAQSTSLSR
+1791 
-1801 PSWSSNIAL
+1801 
-1810 MLGAGPMP
+1810 
-1818 SSVPQLNDGNYALC
+1818 C
-1832 MPMGITAGLRL
+1832 GLRL

-1852 TLDYMDCFVTVDS
+1852 TLDDMDCFVTVDS

-1893 VQLNGNGKR
+1893 VQLNGNGKQ
-1902 IAIHTQGAWVNSDSW
+1902 IALHTQGAWVNSDSW
-1917 TDRESRNLIYCASIG
+1917 TDRESRNLIYCASVG

>member
-446 LLVDPRFGLDG
+446 LLVDPRFGLNG

-681 TEELDTTTYK
+681 TEVLDTTTYK

-846 MHVPLSSVVP
+846 MQVPLSSVVP
-856 IYKQQNEKPA
+856 VYKQQNEKPA

-931 DAISPGA
+931 DALSAGA
-938 TLVLDITAYSEKGYD
+938 TLVLDITAYSEEGYD

-1010 NGDYGLFR
+1010 NSDYGLFR

-1076 TTSETAPATPA
+1076 TTSETAPATP
-1087 SQDEDDYLPDGWTD
+1087 T
-1101 DAEGPDNTHPF
+1101 
-1112 EWTCKRSKV
+1112 
-1121 NGHWGDFSTPS
+1121 
-1132 LWAKYSF
+1132 
-1139 NGEDGIDGEGVE
+1139 
-1151 YIFTRTKTDDPSDIP
+1151 
-1166 DVPRVAE
+1166 
-1173 YDNPPAPWTDDP
+1173 
-1185 MGVDDIYQ
+1185 
-1193 YEWVSKRIKVNGE
+1193 
-1206 WSAFSTPALWAKYSF
+1206 
-1221 DGTDGRPGVD
+1221 
-1231 GTDYEWIFTR
+1231 
-1241 TTSETAPATPASQDE
+1241 SQDE

-1402 KSIDKPGTP
+1402 KSIDKPGAP

-1457 GEDGQPGPYTD
+1457 GEDGQLGPYID

-1508 TKAQVDANDELV
+1508 TKAQIDANDELV

>member
-846 MHVPLSSVVP
+846 MQVPLSSVVP
-856 IYKQQNEKPA
+856 VYKQQNEKPA

-931 DAISPGA
+931 DALSAGA
-938 TLVLDITAYSEKGYD
+938 TLVLDITAYSEEGHD

-1076 TTSETAPATPA
+1076 TTSETAPATP
-1087 SQDEDDYLPDGWTD
+1087 T
-1101 DAEGPDNTHPF
+1101 
-1112 EWTCKRSKV
+1112 
-1121 NGHWGDFSTPS
+1121 
-1132 LWAKYSF
+1132 
-1139 NGEDGIDGEGVE
+1139 
-1151 YIFTRTKTDDPSDIP
+1151 
-1166 DVPRVAE
+1166 
-1173 YDNPPAPWTDDP
+1173 
-1185 MGVDDIYQ
+1185 
-1193 YEWVSKRIKVNGE
+1193 
-1206 WSAFSTPALWAKYSF
+1206 
-1221 DGTDGRPGVD
+1221 
-1231 GTDYEWIFTR
+1231 
-1241 TTSETAPATPASQDE
+1241 SQDE

-1686 ATKANITGTIE
+1686 ATKANIIGRIE
-1697 AKEGKIGGFTLR
+1697 ATSGKIGNFTIDNDYWLQSSL
-1709 SPSNPLIDAT
+1709 SPSSGKDCSLFMSAARITLENIDDNYKNTFDVSAYPTSTMGAVNHSVLTVNTNRKSSQDINYYNIGIYISAEGSFGTNPLNPSTKCGNHA
-1719 LECHT
+1719 LYL
-1724 FDESQRNIINGQSGD
+1724 RKGD
-1739 FTQRHTY
+1739 
-1746 VLQSGFITSRGSING
+1746 V
-1761 SIDDR
+1761 
-1766 VVMSPTTEYGG
+1766 
-1777 WPLSK
+1777 
-1782 NGSYNISAS
+1782 
-1791 IYAQSTSLSR
+1791 
-1801 PSWSSNIAL
+1801 
-1810 MLGAGPMP
+1810 
-1818 SSVPQLNDGNYALC
+1818 C
-1832 MPMGITAGLRL
+1832 GLRL
-1843 YNRKISSDV
+1843 YNRKISSNV
-1852 TLDYMDCFVTVDS
+1852 TLDDMDCFVTVDS

-1902 IAIHTQGAWVNSDSW
+1902 IAIYTQGAWVNSDSW

>member
-309 TPFLPSDMIEGETL
+309 SPFLPSDMIEGETL

-331 LMGRDFELSIN
+331 LMGRNFELSIN

-446 LLVDPRFGLDG
+446 LLVDPRFGLNG

-681 TEELDTTTYK
+681 TEVLDTTTYK

-846 MHVPLSSVVP
+846 MQVPLSSVVP
-856 IYKQQNEKPA
+856 VYKQQNEKPA

-931 DAISPGA
+931 DALSAGA
-938 TLVLDITAYSEKGYD
+938 TLVLDITAYSEEGND

-968 DSDTYEAEV
+968 NSDTYEAEV

-1221 DGTDGRPGVD
+1221 DGTDGRPG
-1231 GTDYEWIFTR
+1231 
-1241 TTSETAPATPASQDE
+1241 
-1256 DDYLPDGWT
+1256 
-1265 DDAEGPD
+1265 
-1272 NTHPFEWTCKRSK
+1272 
-1285 VNGHWGDFS
+1285 
-1294 TPSLW
+1294 
-1299 AKYSF
+1299 
-1304 NGEDG
+1304 
-1309 IDGEGVEYIF
+1309 
-1319 TRTKTDDPS
+1319 
-1328 DIPDVPRVA
+1328 
-1337 EYDNPPAPWTDDPMG
+1337 
-1352 VDDIYQYEWVSK
+1352 
-1364 RIKVNGEW
+1364 
-1372 SAFST
+1372 
-1377 PALWA
+1377 
-1382 KYSFD
+1382 
-1387 GTDGRPGDWTSYVFK
+1387 DWTSYVFK
-1402 KSIDKPGTP
+1402 KSIDKPGAP

-1457 GEDGQPGPYTD
+1457 GEDGQLGPYID

-1508 TKAQVDANDELV
+1508 TKAQIDANDELV

-1686 ATKANITGTIE
+1686 ATKANIIGRIE
-1697 AKEGKIGGFTLR
+1697 ATSGKIGNFTIDNDYWLQSSL
-1709 SPSNPLIDAT
+1709 SPSSGKDCSLFMSAARITLENIDDNYKNTFDVSAYPTSTMGAVNHSVLTVNTNRKSSQDINYYNIGIAISAEGSFGTNPLNPSTKCGNHA
-1719 LECHT
+1719 LYL
-1724 FDESQRNIINGQSGD
+1724 RKGD
-1739 FTQRHTY
+1739 
-1746 VLQSGFITSRGSING
+1746 V
-1761 SIDDR
+1761 
-1766 VVMSPTTEYGG
+1766 
-1777 WPLSK
+1777 
-1782 NGSYNISAS
+1782 
-1791 IYAQSTSLSR
+1791 
-1801 PSWSSNIAL
+1801 
-1810 MLGAGPMP
+1810 
-1818 SSVPQLNDGNYALC
+1818 C
-1832 MPMGITAGLRL
+1832 GLRL
-1843 YNRKISSDV
+1843 YNRKISSGV
-1852 TLDYMDCFVTVDS
+1852 TLDDMDCFVTVDS

-1893 VQLNGNGKR
+1893 VQLNGNGKQ
-1902 IAIHTQGAWVNSDSW
+1902 IALHTQGAWVNSDSW
-1917 TDRESRNLIYCASIG
+1917 TDRESRNLIYCASVG

>member
-846 MHVPLSSVVP
+846 MQVPLSSVVP
-856 IYKQQNEKPA
+856 VYKQQNEKPA

-931 DAISPGA
+931 DALSAGA
-938 TLVLDITAYSEKGYD
+938 TLVLDITAYSEEGYD

-1076 TTSETAPATPA
+1076 TTSETAPATP
-1087 SQDEDDYLPDGWTD
+1087 T
-1101 DAEGPDNTHPF
+1101 
-1112 EWTCKRSKV
+1112 
-1121 NGHWGDFSTPS
+1121 
-1132 LWAKYSF
+1132 
-1139 NGEDGIDGEGVE
+1139 
-1151 YIFTRTKTDDPSDIP
+1151 
-1166 DVPRVAE
+1166 
-1173 YDNPPAPWTDDP
+1173 
-1185 MGVDDIYQ
+1185 
-1193 YEWVSKRIKVNGE
+1193 
-1206 WSAFSTPALWAKYSF
+1206 
-1221 DGTDGRPGVD
+1221 
-1231 GTDYEWIFTR
+1231 
-1241 TTSETAPATPASQDE
+1241 SQDE

-1686 ATKANITGTIE
+1686 ATKANIIGRIE
-1697 AKEGKIGGFTLR
+1697 ATSGKIGNFTIGNDYWLQSSL
-1709 SPSNPLIDAT
+1709 SPSSGKDCSLFMSAARITLENIDDNYKNTFDVSAYPTSTMGAVNHSVLTVNTNRKSSQDINYYNIGIYISAEGSFGTNPLNPSTKCGNHA
-1719 LECHT
+1719 LYL
-1724 FDESQRNIINGQSGD
+1724 RKGD
-1739 FTQRHTY
+1739 
-1746 VLQSGFITSRGSING
+1746 V
-1761 SIDDR
+1761 
-1766 VVMSPTTEYGG
+1766 
-1777 WPLSK
+1777 
-1782 NGSYNISAS
+1782 
-1791 IYAQSTSLSR
+1791 
-1801 PSWSSNIAL
+1801 
-1810 MLGAGPMP
+1810 
-1818 SSVPQLNDGNYALC
+1818 C
-1832 MPMGITAGLRL
+1832 GLRL
-1843 YNRKISSDV
+1843 YNRKISSNV
-1852 TLDYMDCFVTVDS
+1852 TLDDMDCFVTVDS

>member
-129 TWSVGTIDVENPKA
+129 NWSVGTIDIENPKA
-143 TKLVSFNGDKCWDIL
+143 TKLVSFNGDKCWGIL

-309 TPFLPSDMIEGETL
+309 SPFLPSDMIEGETL

-331 LMGRDFELSIN
+331 LMGRNFELSIN

-372 IVPNESLHPEPGD
+372 IIPNESLHPEPGD

-409 GQAYAAKNSSDTDV
+409 GKAYAAKNSSDTDV

-434 VNDKNYNAGQAV
+434 VNKKNYDAGQAV
-446 LLVDPRFGLDG
+446 LLVDPRFGLNG

-846 MHVPLSSVVP
+846 MQVPLSSVVP
-856 IYKQQNEKPA
+856 VYKQQNEKPA

-931 DAISPGA
+931 DALSAGA
-938 TLVLDITAYSEKGYD
+938 TLVLDITAYSEEGYD

-1057 GTDGR
+1057 
-1062 PGVDGTDYEWIFTR
+1062 
-1076 TTSETAPATPA
+1076 
-1087 SQDEDDYLPDGWTD
+1087 
-1101 DAEGPDNTHPF
+1101 
-1112 EWTCKRSKV
+1112 
-1121 NGHWGDFSTPS
+1121 
-1132 LWAKYSF
+1132 
-1139 NGEDGIDGEGVE
+1139 
-1151 YIFTRTKTDDPSDIP
+1151 
-1166 DVPRVAE
+1166 
-1173 YDNPPAPWTDDP
+1173 
-1185 MGVDDIYQ
+1185 
-1193 YEWVSKRIKVNGE
+1193 
-1206 WSAFSTPALWAKYSF
+1206 
-1221 DGTDGRPGVD
+1221 
-1231 GTDYEWIFTR
+1231 
-1241 TTSETAPATPASQDE
+1241 
-1256 DDYLPDGWT
+1256 
-1265 DDAEGPD
+1265 
-1272 NTHPFEWTCKRSK
+1272 
-1285 VNGHWGDFS
+1285 
-1294 TPSLW
+1294 
-1299 AKYSF
+1299 
-1304 NGEDG
+1304 
-1309 IDGEGVEYIF
+1309 
-1319 TRTKTDDPS
+1319 
-1328 DIPDVPRVA
+1328 
-1337 EYDNPPAPWTDDPMG
+1337 
-1352 VDDIYQYEWVSK
+1352 
-1364 RIKVNGEW
+1364 
-1372 SAFST
+1372 
-1377 PALWA
+1377 
-1382 KYSFD
+1382 

-1686 ATKANITGTIE
+1686 ATKANIIGRIE
-1697 AKEGKIGGFTLR
+1697 ATSGKIGNFTIDNDYWLQSSL
-1709 SPSNPLIDAT
+1709 SPSSGKDCSLFMSAARITLENIDDNYKNTFDVSAYPTSTMGAVNHSVLTVNTNRKSSQDINYYNIGIYISAEGSFGTNPLNPSTKCGNHA
-1719 LECHT
+1719 LYL
-1724 FDESQRNIINGQSGD
+1724 RKGD
-1739 FTQRHTY
+1739 
-1746 VLQSGFITSRGSING
+1746 V
-1761 SIDDR
+1761 
-1766 VVMSPTTEYGG
+1766 
-1777 WPLSK
+1777 
-1782 NGSYNISAS
+1782 
-1791 IYAQSTSLSR
+1791 
-1801 PSWSSNIAL
+1801 
-1810 MLGAGPMP
+1810 
-1818 SSVPQLNDGNYALC
+1818 C
-1832 MPMGITAGLRL
+1832 GLRL
-1843 YNRKISSDV
+1843 YNRKISSNV
-1852 TLDYMDCFVTVDS
+1852 TLDDMDCFVMVDS

-1893 VQLNGNGKR
+1893 VQLNGNGKQ

-1917 TDRESRNLIYCASIG
+1917 TDRESRNLIYCASVG

>member
-309 TPFLPSDMIEGETL
+309 SPFLPSDMIEGETL

-331 LMGRDFELSIN
+331 LMGRNFELSIN

-446 LLVDPRFGLDG
+446 LLVDPRFGLNG

-681 TEELDTTTYK
+681 TEVLDTTTYK

-846 MHVPLSSVVP
+846 MQVPLSSVVP
-856 IYKQQNEKPA
+856 VYKQQNEKPA

-931 DAISPGA
+931 DALSAGA
-938 TLVLDITAYSEKGYD
+938 TLVLDITAYSEEGND

-968 DSDTYEAEV
+968 NSDTYEAEV

-1221 DGTDGRPGVD
+1221 DGTDGRPG
-1231 GTDYEWIFTR
+1231 
-1241 TTSETAPATPASQDE
+1241 
-1256 DDYLPDGWT
+1256 
-1265 DDAEGPD
+1265 
-1272 NTHPFEWTCKRSK
+1272 
-1285 VNGHWGDFS
+1285 
-1294 TPSLW
+1294 
-1299 AKYSF
+1299 
-1304 NGEDG
+1304 
-1309 IDGEGVEYIF
+1309 
-1319 TRTKTDDPS
+1319 
-1328 DIPDVPRVA
+1328 
-1337 EYDNPPAPWTDDPMG
+1337 
-1352 VDDIYQYEWVSK
+1352 
-1364 RIKVNGEW
+1364 
-1372 SAFST
+1372 
-1377 PALWA
+1377 
-1382 KYSFD
+1382 
-1387 GTDGRPGDWTSYVFK
+1387 DWTSYVFK
-1402 KSIDKPGTP
+1402 KSIDKPGAP

-1457 GEDGQPGPYTD
+1457 GEDGQLGPYID

-1508 TKAQVDANDELV
+1508 TKAQIDANDELV

-1686 ATKANITGTIE
+1686 ATKANIIGRIE
-1697 AKEGKIGGFTLR
+1697 ATSGKIGNFTIDNDYWLQSSL
-1709 SPSNPLIDAT
+1709 SPSSGKDCSLFMSAARITLENIDDNYKNTFDVSAYPTSTMGAVNHSVLTVNTNRKSSQDINYYNIGIAISAEGSFGTNPLNPSTKCGNHA
-1719 LECHT
+1719 LYL
-1724 FDESQRNIINGQSGD
+1724 RKGD
-1739 FTQRHTY
+1739 
-1746 VLQSGFITSRGSING
+1746 V
-1761 SIDDR
+1761 
-1766 VVMSPTTEYGG
+1766 
-1777 WPLSK
+1777 
-1782 NGSYNISAS
+1782 
-1791 IYAQSTSLSR
+1791 
-1801 PSWSSNIAL
+1801 
-1810 MLGAGPMP
+1810 
-1818 SSVPQLNDGNYALC
+1818 C
-1832 MPMGITAGLRL
+1832 GLRL
-1843 YNRKISSDV
+1843 YNRKISSGV
-1852 TLDYMDCFVTVDS
+1852 TLDDMDCFVMVDS

-1893 VQLNGNGKR
+1893 VQLNGNGKQ
-1902 IAIHTQGAWVNSDSW
+1902 IALHTQGAWVNSDSW

>member
-681 TEELDTTTYK
+681 TEELGTTTYK

-698 PVSAAYPKQYH
+698 PVSAAYTKQYH

-1026 IPLWVSFGSVIDGV
+1026 IPLWVSFGSLIDGV

-1221 DGTDGRPGVD
+1221 DGTDGRPG
-1231 GTDYEWIFTR
+1231 
-1241 TTSETAPATPASQDE
+1241 
-1256 DDYLPDGWT
+1256 
-1265 DDAEGPD
+1265 
-1272 NTHPFEWTCKRSK
+1272 
-1285 VNGHWGDFS
+1285 
-1294 TPSLW
+1294 
-1299 AKYSF
+1299 
-1304 NGEDG
+1304 
-1309 IDGEGVEYIF
+1309 
-1319 TRTKTDDPS
+1319 
-1328 DIPDVPRVA
+1328 
-1337 EYDNPPAPWTDDPMG
+1337 
-1352 VDDIYQYEWVSK
+1352 
-1364 RIKVNGEW
+1364 
-1372 SAFST
+1372 
-1377 PALWA
+1377 
-1382 KYSFD
+1382 
-1387 GTDGRPGDWTSYVFK
+1387 DWTSYVFK
-1402 KSIDKPGTP
+1402 KSIDKPGAP

-1457 GEDGQPGPYTD
+1457 GEDGQLGPYID

-1508 TKAQVDANDELV
+1508 TKAQIDANDELV

-1724 FDESQRNIINGQSGD
+1724 FDDSQRNIINGQSGD

-1893 VQLNGNGKR
+1893 VQLNGNGKQ

-1917 TDRESRNLIYCASIG
+1917 TDRESRNLIYCASVG

>member
-846 MHVPLSSVVP
+846 MQVPLSSVVP
-856 IYKQQNEKPA
+856 VYKQQNEKPA

-931 DAISPGA
+931 DALSAGA
-938 TLVLDITAYSEKGYD
+938 TLVLDITAYSEEGHD

-1076 TTSETAPATPA
+1076 TTSETAPATP
-1087 SQDEDDYLPDGWTD
+1087 T
-1101 DAEGPDNTHPF
+1101 
-1112 EWTCKRSKV
+1112 
-1121 NGHWGDFSTPS
+1121 
-1132 LWAKYSF
+1132 
-1139 NGEDGIDGEGVE
+1139 
-1151 YIFTRTKTDDPSDIP
+1151 
-1166 DVPRVAE
+1166 
-1173 YDNPPAPWTDDP
+1173 
-1185 MGVDDIYQ
+1185 
-1193 YEWVSKRIKVNGE
+1193 
-1206 WSAFSTPALWAKYSF
+1206 
-1221 DGTDGRPGVD
+1221 
-1231 GTDYEWIFTR
+1231 
-1241 TTSETAPATPASQDE
+1241 SQDE

-1686 ATKANITGTIE
+1686 ATKANIIGRIE
-1697 AKEGKIGGFTLR
+1697 ATSGKIGNFTIDNDYWLQSSL
-1709 SPSNPLIDAT
+1709 SPSSGKDCSLFMSAARITLENIDDNYKNTFDVSAYPTSTMGAVNHSVLTVNTNRKSSQDINYYNIGIYISAEGSFGTNPLNPSTKCGNHA
-1719 LECHT
+1719 LYL
-1724 FDESQRNIINGQSGD
+1724 RKGD
-1739 FTQRHTY
+1739 
-1746 VLQSGFITSRGSING
+1746 V
-1761 SIDDR
+1761 
-1766 VVMSPTTEYGG
+1766 
-1777 WPLSK
+1777 
-1782 NGSYNISAS
+1782 
-1791 IYAQSTSLSR
+1791 
-1801 PSWSSNIAL
+1801 
-1810 MLGAGPMP
+1810 
-1818 SSVPQLNDGNYALC
+1818 C
-1832 MPMGITAGLRL
+1832 GLRL
-1843 YNRKISSDV
+1843 YNRKISSNV
-1852 TLDYMDCFVTVDS
+1852 TLDDMDCFVTVDS

-1893 VQLNGNGKR
+1893 VQLNGNGKP

-1917 TDRESRNLIYCASIG
+1917 TDRESRNLIYCASTG

>member
-27 MGDYYIELPFNQ
+27 MSDYYIQLPFNQ

-58 EIMATVYPEFDNKT
+58 EIMAPVYPEFDNKT

-846 MHVPLSSVVP
+846 MQVPLSSVVP
-856 IYKQQNEKPA
+856 VYKQQNEKPA

-931 DAISPGA
+931 DALSAGA
-938 TLVLDITAYSEKGYD
+938 TLVLDITAYSEEGYD

-1076 TTSETAPATPA
+1076 TTSETAPATP
-1087 SQDEDDYLPDGWTD
+1087 T
-1101 DAEGPDNTHPF
+1101 
-1112 EWTCKRSKV
+1112 
-1121 NGHWGDFSTPS
+1121 
-1132 LWAKYSF
+1132 
-1139 NGEDGIDGEGVE
+1139 
-1151 YIFTRTKTDDPSDIP
+1151 
-1166 DVPRVAE
+1166 
-1173 YDNPPAPWTDDP
+1173 
-1185 MGVDDIYQ
+1185 
-1193 YEWVSKRIKVNGE
+1193 
-1206 WSAFSTPALWAKYSF
+1206 
-1221 DGTDGRPGVD
+1221 
-1231 GTDYEWIFTR
+1231 
-1241 TTSETAPATPASQDE
+1241 SQDE

-1402 KSIDKPGTP
+1402 KSIDKPGAP

-1427 DGIWWMSKATINGST
+1427 DGIWWMSKAAINGST

-1457 GEDGQPGPYTD
+1457 GEDGQLGPYID

-1508 TKAQVDANDELV
+1508 TKAQIDANDELV

-1686 ATKANITGTIE
+1686 ATKANIIGRIE
-1697 AKEGKIGGFTLR
+1697 ATSGKIGNFTIDNDYWLQSSL
-1709 SPSNPLIDAT
+1709 SPSSGKDCSLFMSAARITLENIDDNYKNTFDVSAYPTSTMGAVNHSVLTVNTNRKSSQDINYYNIGIYISAEGSFGTNPLNPSTKCGNHA
-1719 LECHT
+1719 LYL
-1724 FDESQRNIINGQSGD
+1724 RKGD
-1739 FTQRHTY
+1739 
-1746 VLQSGFITSRGSING
+1746 V
-1761 SIDDR
+1761 
-1766 VVMSPTTEYGG
+1766 
-1777 WPLSK
+1777 
-1782 NGSYNISAS
+1782 
-1791 IYAQSTSLSR
+1791 
-1801 PSWSSNIAL
+1801 
-1810 MLGAGPMP
+1810 
-1818 SSVPQLNDGNYALC
+1818 C
-1832 MPMGITAGLRL
+1832 GLRL
-1843 YNRKISSDV
+1843 YNRKISSNV
-1852 TLDYMDCFVTVDS
+1852 TLDDMDCFVTVDS

-1888 IGTKG
+1888 IGLKG
-1893 VQLNGNGKR
+1893 VQLNGNGKQ
-1902 IAIHTQGAWVNSDSW
+1902 IALHTQGAWVNSDSW
-1917 TDRESRNLIYCASIG
+1917 TDRESRNLIYCASAG

>member
-129 TWSVGTIDVENPKA
+129 NWSVGTIDIENPKA
-143 TKLVSFNGDKCWDIL
+143 TKLVSFNGDKCWGIL

-309 TPFLPSDMIEGETL
+309 SPFLPSDMIEGETL

-331 LMGRDFELSIN
+331 LMGRNFELSIN

-446 LLVDPRFGLDG
+446 LLVDPRFGLNG

-681 TEELDTTTYK
+681 TEVLDTTTYK

-846 MHVPLSSVVP
+846 MQVPLSSVVP
-856 IYKQQNEKPA
+856 VYKQQNEKPA

-931 DAISPGA
+931 DALSAGA
-938 TLVLDITAYSEKGYD
+938 TLVLDITAYSEEGYD

-968 DSDTYEAEV
+968 NSDTYEAEV

-1010 NGDYGLFR
+1010 NSDYGLFR

-1076 TTSETAPATPA
+1076 TTSETAPATP
-1087 SQDEDDYLPDGWTD
+1087 T
-1101 DAEGPDNTHPF
+1101 
-1112 EWTCKRSKV
+1112 
-1121 NGHWGDFSTPS
+1121 
-1132 LWAKYSF
+1132 
-1139 NGEDGIDGEGVE
+1139 
-1151 YIFTRTKTDDPSDIP
+1151 
-1166 DVPRVAE
+1166 
-1173 YDNPPAPWTDDP
+1173 
-1185 MGVDDIYQ
+1185 
-1193 YEWVSKRIKVNGE
+1193 
-1206 WSAFSTPALWAKYSF
+1206 
-1221 DGTDGRPGVD
+1221 
-1231 GTDYEWIFTR
+1231 
-1241 TTSETAPATPASQDE
+1241 SQDE

-1402 KSIDKPGTP
+1402 KSIDKPGAP

-1427 DGIWWMSKATINGST
+1427 DGIWWMSKAAINGST

-1457 GEDGQPGPYTD
+1457 GEDGQLGPYID

-1508 TKAQVDANDELV
+1508 TKAQIDANDELV

-1686 ATKANITGTIE
+1686 ATKANIIGRIE
-1697 AKEGKIGGFTLR
+1697 ATSGKIGNFTIDNDYWLQSSL
-1709 SPSNPLIDAT
+1709 SPSSGKDCSLFMSAARITLENIDDNYKNTFDVSAYPTSTMGAVNHSVLTVNTNRKSSQDINYYNIGIYISAEGSFGTNPLNPSTKCGNHA
-1719 LECHT
+1719 LYL
-1724 FDESQRNIINGQSGD
+1724 RKGD
-1739 FTQRHTY
+1739 
-1746 VLQSGFITSRGSING
+1746 V
-1761 SIDDR
+1761 
-1766 VVMSPTTEYGG
+1766 
-1777 WPLSK
+1777 
-1782 NGSYNISAS
+1782 
-1791 IYAQSTSLSR
+1791 
-1801 PSWSSNIAL
+1801 
-1810 MLGAGPMP
+1810 
-1818 SSVPQLNDGNYALC
+1818 C
-1832 MPMGITAGLRL
+1832 GLRL
-1843 YNRKISSDV
+1843 YNRKISSNV
-1852 TLDYMDCFVTVDS
+1852 TLDDMDCFVTVDS

-1893 VQLNGNGKR
+1893 VQLNGNGKQ
-1902 IAIHTQGAWVNSDSW
+1902 IALHTQGAWVNSDSW
-1917 TDRESRNLIYCASIG
+1917 TDRESRNLIYCASAG

>member
-846 MHVPLSSVVP
+846 MQVPLSSVVP
-856 IYKQQNEKPA
+856 VYKQQNEKPA

-931 DAISPGA
+931 DALSAGA
-938 TLVLDITAYSEKGYD
+938 TLVLDITAYSEEGYD

-1076 TTSETAPATPA
+1076 TTSETAPATP
-1087 SQDEDDYLPDGWTD
+1087 T
-1101 DAEGPDNTHPF
+1101 
-1112 EWTCKRSKV
+1112 
-1121 NGHWGDFSTPS
+1121 
-1132 LWAKYSF
+1132 
-1139 NGEDGIDGEGVE
+1139 
-1151 YIFTRTKTDDPSDIP
+1151 
-1166 DVPRVAE
+1166 
-1173 YDNPPAPWTDDP
+1173 
-1185 MGVDDIYQ
+1185 
-1193 YEWVSKRIKVNGE
+1193 
-1206 WSAFSTPALWAKYSF
+1206 
-1221 DGTDGRPGVD
+1221 
-1231 GTDYEWIFTR
+1231 
-1241 TTSETAPATPASQDE
+1241 SQDE

-1686 ATKANITGTIE
+1686 ATKANIIGRIE
-1697 AKEGKIGGFTLR
+1697 ATSGKIGNFTIGNDYWLQSSL
-1709 SPSNPLIDAT
+1709 SPSSGKDCSLFMSAARITLENIDDNYKNTFDVSAYPTSTMGAVNHSVLTVNTNRKSSQDINYYNIGIYISAEGSFGTNPLNPSTKCGNHA
-1719 LECHT
+1719 LYL
-1724 FDESQRNIINGQSGD
+1724 RKGD
-1739 FTQRHTY
+1739 
-1746 VLQSGFITSRGSING
+1746 V
-1761 SIDDR
+1761 
-1766 VVMSPTTEYGG
+1766 
-1777 WPLSK
+1777 
-1782 NGSYNISAS
+1782 
-1791 IYAQSTSLSR
+1791 
-1801 PSWSSNIAL
+1801 
-1810 MLGAGPMP
+1810 
-1818 SSVPQLNDGNYALC
+1818 C
-1832 MPMGITAGLRL
+1832 GLRL
-1843 YNRKISSDV
+1843 YNRKISSNV
-1852 TLDYMDCFVTVDS
+1852 TLDDMDCFVTVDS

-1893 VQLNGNGKR
+1893 VQLNGNGKQ

>member
-1221 DGTDGRPGVD
+1221 DGTDGRPG
-1231 GTDYEWIFTR
+1231 
-1241 TTSETAPATPASQDE
+1241 
-1256 DDYLPDGWT
+1256 
-1265 DDAEGPD
+1265 
-1272 NTHPFEWTCKRSK
+1272 
-1285 VNGHWGDFS
+1285 
-1294 TPSLW
+1294 
-1299 AKYSF
+1299 
-1304 NGEDG
+1304 
-1309 IDGEGVEYIF
+1309 
-1319 TRTKTDDPS
+1319 
-1328 DIPDVPRVA
+1328 
-1337 EYDNPPAPWTDDPMG
+1337 
-1352 VDDIYQYEWVSK
+1352 
-1364 RIKVNGEW
+1364 
-1372 SAFST
+1372 
-1377 PALWA
+1377 
-1382 KYSFD
+1382 
-1387 GTDGRPGDWTSYVFK
+1387 DWTSYVFK

-1686 ATKANITGTIE
+1686 ATKANIIGRIE
-1697 AKEGKIGGFTLR
+1697 ATSGKIGNFTIDNDYWLQSSL
-1709 SPSNPLIDAT
+1709 SPSSGKDCSLFMSAARITLENIDDNYKNTFDVSAYPTSTMGAVNHSVLTVNTNRKSSQDINYYNIGIYISAEGSFGTNPLNPSTKCGNHA
-1719 LECHT
+1719 LYL
-1724 FDESQRNIINGQSGD
+1724 RKGD
-1739 FTQRHTY
+1739 
-1746 VLQSGFITSRGSING
+1746 V
-1761 SIDDR
+1761 
-1766 VVMSPTTEYGG
+1766 
-1777 WPLSK
+1777 
-1782 NGSYNISAS
+1782 
-1791 IYAQSTSLSR
+1791 
-1801 PSWSSNIAL
+1801 
-1810 MLGAGPMP
+1810 
-1818 SSVPQLNDGNYALC
+1818 C
-1832 MPMGITAGLRL
+1832 GLRL
-1843 YNRKISSDV
+1843 YNRKISSNV
-1852 TLDYMDCFVTVDS
+1852 TLDDMDCFVAVDS

-1917 TDRESRNLIYCASIG
+1917 TDRESRNLIYCASVG